1 MEKEELYESIFNL
14 IPEGMFSDAEELGE
28 LIEEEGLEAIYPL
41 IPDGM
46 FEDEEEFLATF
57 GGEKK
62 KDSPSAGPTPSTES
76 PTEQP
81 IETGEEEQFA
91 MDFGSNNQIDFGG
104 TSGQTTPPPIT
115 DPVGT
120 KFGANINAPEKN
132 TWLEEML
139 GKNEVTDFFGD
150 MYRAAAQGIGQGA
163 TIDDARRLF
172 MSGSDTSKEDIEKY
186 ISAVQRMDN
195 YAMSDEMKS
204 FNRIY
209 EANGGGVMGFI
220 LGVGANPTVLG
231 QLFVSSVASMVNKEV
246 AAGAA
251 ALGTAGGITGGVLGN
266 ITGIGAILPEELITV
281 PGGAITGAILGAS
294 ATLETGL
301 AFTEFMKEEV
311 EKAGLEFNAEGVE
324 IILNNEEAL
333 QRIRNKAMA
342 RGIVIG
348 GIDAFTRGA
357 ATAIAGAPIKA
368 AKAANKTVTKGMK
381 ARAALKAAGIEGIG
395 GSTGEAAARGVTGQ
409 EMDVAEIGFEGITGQ
424 ASSVLSVPQAVSGM
438 SLTDIGR
445 NMVGK
450 GKNFFKPP
458 SYGYLTKKGTKMLMS
473 KQDVEAAI
481 DTMTDQE
488 IIDSQ
493 FVIENDTALEQK
505 YQNRRQE
512 ANLNQQTPDNL
523 KGERRKRYIELL
535 QEKSNMENPDT
546 PENKERIKAIDE
558 ELQAIVDEA
567 ETDVGE
573 TIDIEGIERYFS
585 VTQLEAIEALKLDG
599 IENPTDDQ
607 VKNKQK
613 ELLKLAIEAAKRA
626 AKETAGFK
634 NTKELDDEE
643 RRQLAKDQLISEGIL
658 EPTDQQIN
666 ERANAI
672 QESSATQVDVQES
685 TADSQEV
692 GEGDTPGVVA
702 QEGQAQNQIADKPV
716 ETQTQEEVSI
726 NVAPFY
732 EANIESTTEA
742 AGLRKSPEYQ
752 QYKAK
757 LTEIANDMGL
767 EVEVEESVGGYV
779 NQDNGAKIREISNVV
794 KLKNATLEQASQY
807 AAITAALA
815 PEVQQSSIAAEYTTD
830 GAENHNGNEITIKVS
845 DSEGTFQALQEAGID
860 EYTLSETNN
869 LLSLLDIFEFSDADK
884 DAKLAKLLD
893 ILDKKNITY
902 EVSDKKAINSRFIN
916 KESRKQ
922 ILSDGRQSAIQQRQ
936 EGSSLYKK
944 IISAINRDAQS
955 QGISANEYIG
965 KPSQPTTPEVTA
977 DTDRVQKIIDDI
989 VKKTEQREQTRD
1001 DGGKTKKKRRAAKK
1015 QTLLDNTISY
1025 LQNSKLY
1032 QQLDDISRERL
1043 INELNKR
1050 FGFKIKKA
1058 AIPSFVKPKDK
1069 KVVVNER
1076 VALKDQI
1083 KLEAKAA
1090 RESAA
1095 AYKKSLKN
1103 IASLITGFGKKL
1115 GKVSVSKVNAITK
1128 RFASVNLNS
1137 KKSVD
1142 NFLTFVD
1149 NVFTKADYL
1158 TKLKTAKTFAR
1169 RAKKQVGGAKTGALP
1184 VNLKTA
1190 LDTLFSIDIS
1200 LVPEAQLDSYIELAR
1215 EYGSGK
1221 KVLDLRPAEETMPII
1236 LDVLNAV
1243 EENMKGVNEEV
1254 IQTTPDEIDVDAEVS
1269 EIVGFQKEISNSDIN
1284 NISNPRAR
1292 DDARTLRGLTPKQI
1306 LSLARTKKD
1315 GTIDYSNIR
1324 LLNQVLKN
1332 IKNGFAGK
1340 SVTDLVTRL
1349 NAVEATDAISPKIK
1363 NLSFK
1368 KIQTGLTDIYSK
1380 TKSLFTKR
1388 GAIVERIRNLSTF
1401 FVDDV
1406 LGNPNSKLI
1415 YNNTFGKLG
1424 RAYETYKSKVAK
1436 IEAMIEAADQLL
1448 FSDSGRKLISL
1459 SRNAVVKKKYKLR
1472 ILQLQREH
1480 QSNIVDGKPNAK
1492 APSAMEFIDSTIEAI
1507 VEGKILSQ
1515 QDADILNE
1523 LKTEFEVDG
1532 QISLEK
1538 IENSLTAKEKKALA
1552 LYDEANGSLAAEA
1565 EFISANLHGNKI
1577 NLLNN
1582 YTHHAALQNK
1592 DGDSA
1597 TILNKLKRFENLL
1610 STKSGT
1616 IVERTNGPKPISFD
1630 PGYSAIRGAQETYLD
1645 YEMTQ
1650 AMREVDMTIKELEQ
1664 RMKKEG
1670 TKDAL
1675 TGVRALK
1682 KAKDEIVQTIF
1693 KGSFSD
1699 MSSGSIL
1706 NLKIQ
1711 RLGYQAALGSV
1722 PRAVAE
1728 ILANIKMMV
1737 TSPRVALRGFRG
1749 FGKFVGNPKK
1759 VNEAVDAMTALNS
1772 SQTSK
1777 LFDTDALSSKHSQM
1791 VDYGGR
1797 SSRDGAAISRMENL
1811 FGELLKYT
1819 GVKSVANL
1827 TNKVASKIIT
1837 FPDQMMARP
1846 LWFGSWA
1853 TAFEAQVKKETGKTI
1868 KITAK
1873 DMSKIADG
1881 TSEYLSPEF
1890 KKARDIAT
1898 ARADA
1903 KTITL
1908 ATSNNPFDS
1917 IIKNMRRVDD
1927 STRMALYRMANSYMA
1942 RFSLYEYGTA
1952 RHAILAM
1959 FKKGDMSKTQAAA
1972 LLAGVTM
1979 RMSSYMVVY
1988 SMLTSLLDD
1997 ELFDADDYRDD
2008 DLEDVMARQMI
2019 GSVLTLITR
2028 GSLGNLTNIPLSFA
2042 LEYGINEP
2050 LLGDLRDNKDY
2061 DPYFHSIV
2069 FSLINKEDL
2078 SGPPEEAFL
2087 EIMSGPYGPLMR
2099 TLSRIISLSSRAV
2112 LSEKRQT
2119 KKKAEE
2125 ELLERMT
2132 IEVMGNLGLLPFYKD
2147 IRRII
2152 LKKRFAKNPNILT
2165 PAQEKLLREQGL
2177 LYGEDDVLSDDVLEE
2192 DFLESDDILED

>member
-1 MEKEELYESIFNL
+1 MEKEELYESLFTL
-14 IPEGMFSDAEELGE
+14 IPEGMFADADELGE
-28 LIEEEGLEAIYPL
+28 LIEDEGLEAVFPL
-41 IPDGM
+41 IPEGM

-76 PTEQP
+76 PIEQP
-81 IETGEEEQFA
+81 TETGEENIFA
-91 MDFGSNNQIDFGG
+91 VDYGVDSQVDNQVDFGAPVKQ
-104 TSGQTTPPPIT
+104 PPPIT

-120 KFGANINAPEKN
+120 KFGANVDAAEKN

-150 MYRAAAQGIGQGA
+150 IYRAAAQGIGQGA

-172 MSGSDTSKEDIEKY
+172 VSGSDTSEEDVQKY
-186 ISAVQRMDN
+186 IAAVQRMDN

-209 EANGGGVMGFI
+209 EANGGGLMGFI
-220 LGVGANPTVLG
+220 LGVGENPTVLG
-231 QLFVSSVASMVNKEV
+231 QLFVSSVASMINADVL
-246 AAGAA
+246 AGAA
-251 ALGTAGGITGGVLGN
+251 ATGAAGAGVGSLAAGGAASVGGPLGTLLGAVGGAAGGGVS
-266 ITGIGAILPEELITV
+266 
-281 PGGAITGAILGAS
+281 GAILGAS

-311 EKAGLEFNAEGVE
+311 EKAGLKFDAEGVKN
-324 IILNNEEAL
+324 ILANPDAL

-357 ATAIAGAPIKA
+357 ASKLAGAPIKA
-368 AKAANKTVTKGMK
+368 AKAADKAISKGMK
-381 ARAALKAAGIEGIG
+381 ARAALTAAGIEAVG
-395 GSTGEAAARGVTGQ
+395 GSTGEATARAVTGQEQDTAEILFEGVTGQ
-409 EMDVAEIGFEGITGQ
+409 V
-424 ASSVLSVPQAVSGM
+424 SSLLSVPQAVSGM
-438 SLTDIGR
+438 SLTEIGN

-505 YQNRRQE
+505 YENRRQE

-546 PENKERIKAIDE
+546 PENKERLKAIDE
-558 ELQAIVDEA
+558 ELDAIVKEA

-573 TIDIEGIERYFS
+573 TVNLDGIERYFS
-585 VTQLEAIEALKLDG
+585 VTQLEAIQALKEQG
-599 IENPTDDQ
+599 IDNPTDTQ

-613 ELLKLAIEAAKRA
+613 ELLKLAVEAAKRA
-626 AKETAGFK
+626 AKETVGFK
-634 NTKELDDEE
+634 NTKELEDE
-643 RRQLAKDQLISEGIL
+643 AKDQLISEGIL
-658 EPTDQQIN
+658 EPTDQQIK

-672 QESSATQVDVQES
+672 QESSTTQVDVQES
-685 TADSQEV
+685 TPDSPEV
-692 GEGDTPGVVA
+692 GEGDAPGVVTPESQT
-702 QEGQAQNQIADKPV
+702 QEQVADQPI
-716 ETQTQEEVSI
+716 ETQTQEEISVNI
-726 NVAPFY
+726 APFY
-732 EANIESTTEA
+732 ETSIESTNEA
-742 AGLRKSPEYQ
+742 AGLRKSPQYE
-752 QYKAK
+752 QYKQGIQDTANE
-757 LTEIANDMGL
+757 LGIEIEIDEG
-767 EVEVEESVGGYV
+767 VGGYV
-779 NQDNGAKIREISNVV
+779 NDAGTKIREISNVV
-794 KLKNATLEQASQY
+794 RLKKATLQQAAEFASML
-807 AAITAALA
+807 AALS
-815 PEVQQSSIAAEYTTD
+815 PEVQESSIAAEYVADDSPGVTGQEYTL
-830 GAENHNGNEITIKVS
+830 EVS
-845 DSEGTFQALQEAGID
+845 DAEGTFQALKEVGID
-860 EYTLSETNN
+860 EYTLNESNN
-869 LLSLLDIFEFSDADK
+869 LLTLFKFNDATEVDVLNKLQALK
-884 DAKLAKLLD
+884 DNL
-893 ILDKKNITY
+893 
-902 EVSDKKAINSRFIN
+902 
-916 KESRKQ
+916 
-922 ILSDGRQSAIQQRQ
+922 DGRNIQHTAKTRESIKSEYITVEERKSFLTTLRRNLINQGK
-936 EGSSLYKK
+936 EGTNLYKK
-944 IISAINRDAQS
+944 VISAINRDAVN
-955 QGISANEYIG
+955 QGISPNEYIG
-965 KPSQPTTPEVTA
+965 SPTAPEVTA
-977 DTDRVQKIIDDI
+977 DPNRVQSIINDI
-989 VKKTEQREQTRD
+989 IKKTKGRKVGESTSP
-1001 DGGKTKKKRRAAKK
+1001 KKI
-1015 QTLLDNTISY
+1015 LDNTLKY

-1032 QQLDDISRERL
+1032 QQLNDTERNQL
-1043 INELNKR
+1043 VRELNEKL
-1050 FGFKIKKA
+1050 GIKIKKA
-1058 AIPSFVKPKDK
+1058 PSVKKVLGKPKDK

-1083 KLEAKAA
+1083 RKEAKAA

-1103 IASLITGFGKKL
+1103 IAAQITGFGKKL
-1115 GKVSVSKVNAITK
+1115 GKISTSKVNAITK
-1128 RFASVNLNS
+1128 RFANVNLNS

-1158 TKLKTAKTFAR
+1158 TKLKTARTFAR
-1169 RAKKQVGGAKTGALP
+1169 KAKKQVGGAKTGALP
-1184 VNLKTA
+1184 VDLKTA
-1190 LDTLFSIDIS
+1190 LETLFSVDIS

-1243 EENMKGVNEEV
+1243 EENMNGLNQEV
-1254 IQTTPDEIDVDAEVS
+1254 IESTPAEIDVDAEVS
-1269 EIVGFQKEISNSDIN
+1269 EIVGLQKEISNAEVN
-1284 NISNPRAR
+1284 NIANPRAR
-1292 DDARTLRGLTPKQI
+1292 EDARTLRGLTPKQI
-1306 LSLARTKKD
+1306 FSLARKKKD

-1349 NAVEATDAISPKIK
+1349 NAVEAADAINPKIK
-1363 NLSFK
+1363 KLSFK

-1380 TKSLFTKR
+1380 TKSLFFKR
-1388 GAIVERIRNLSTF
+1388 GAVTERIRNLSTF

-1406 LGNPNSKLI
+1406 LGNFNSKLI
-1415 YNNTFGKLG
+1415 YNNTFGKLA

-1436 IEAMIEAADQLL
+1436 IEAMIDAADQVL

-1480 QSNIVDGKPNAK
+1480 ESNMVDGKPNPK
-1492 APSAMEFIDSTIEAI
+1492 APSAIDFINSTIEAI
-1507 VEGKILSQ
+1507 VDGKILSQ
-1515 QDADILNE
+1515 IDADILNE

-1538 IENSLTAKEKKALA
+1538 VENSLTAKEKKALA

-1582 YTHHAALQNK
+1582 YTHHAVLQSK
-1592 DGDSA
+1592 DGSSE
-1597 TILNKLKRFENLL
+1597 TVLQKLKRFQNVLD
-1610 STKSGT
+1610 TKSGT
-1616 IVERTNGPKPISFD
+1616 VVERTNGAKPISFD
-1630 PGYSAIRGAQETYLD
+1630 PGYSAIRGAQETFLD
-1645 YEMTQ
+1645 FEMTQ
-1650 AMREVDMTIKELEQ
+1650 PMREVDMTINELEGQ
-1664 RMKKEG
+1664 MKEEG

-1675 TGVRALK
+1675 KGVRALK

-1699 MSSGSIL
+1699 MTGGGIL
-1706 NLKIQ
+1706 NLKVQ
-1711 RLGYQAALGSV
+1711 RLGYQAALASI

-1728 ILANIKMMV
+1728 VMANLFVMV
-1737 TSPRVALRGFRG
+1737 TSPKIALRGFSR
-1749 FGKFVGNPKK
+1749 FGKFVANPKK
-1759 VNEAVDAMTALNS
+1759 VNDAVDAMTALNS

-1777 LFDTDALSSKHSQM
+1777 MFDTDALSSKHSQM

-1797 SSRDGAAISRMENL
+1797 SSRDGAAVSRMENL

-1819 GVKSVANL
+1819 GVKSVAKL
-1827 TNKVASKIIT
+1827 TDKVASKIIT

-1868 KITAK
+1868 KITSQ
-1873 DMSKIADG
+1873 DFSKIADG
-1881 TSEYLSPEF
+1881 TSQYLSPEY

-1927 STRMALYRMANSYMA
+1927 STRMSLYRMANSYMA

-1952 RHAILAM
+1952 RNAILAM
-1959 FKKGDMSKTQAAA
+1959 FKKGDMDKTQAAA

-1979 RMSSYMVVY
+1979 RMSAYMVVY
-1988 SMLTSLLDD
+1988 STLTSLLDD
-1997 ELFDADDYRDD
+1997 ELFDAEDYRDD
-2008 DLEDVMARQMI
+2008 DVEDVMARQMI

-2028 GSLGNLTNIPLSFA
+2028 GSLGNLPNIPLSFA

-2050 LLGDLRDNKDY
+2050 ALGDLRDNKEY

-2078 SGPPEEAFL
+2078 SGPPEEVFM
-2087 EIMSGPYGPLMR
+2087 EIMAGPYGPLMR
-2099 TLSRIISLSSRAV
+2099 TLSRIVTLSSRAV
-2112 LSEKRQT
+2112 TSKQMQTRKR
-2119 KKKAEE
+2119 AEE
-2125 ELLERMT
+2125 ELTERMT
-2132 IEVMGNLGLLPFYKD
+2132 IEIMGNLGLLPFYKD
-2147 IRRII
+2147 IRRIM
-2152 LKKRFAKNPNILT
+2152 LKDRFAKNPNILT
-2165 PAQEKLLREQGL
+2165 PAQEKLMREQGL
-2177 LYGEDDVLSDDVLEE
+2177 LFGEDDVLSDDVLEG
-2192 DFLESDDILED
+2192 DTMESDDILED

>member
-1 MEKEELYESIFNL
+1 MEKEELYESLFTL
-14 IPEGMFSDAEELGE
+14 IPEGMFADADELGE
-28 LIEEEGLEAIYPL
+28 LIEDEGLEAIYPL
-41 IPDGM
+41 IPEGM

-76 PTEQP
+76 PIEQP
-81 IETGEEEQFA
+81 TETGEKNIFA
-91 MDFGSNNQIDFGG
+91 VDYGVGTQVDNQIDFGAPV
-104 TSGQTTPPPIT
+104 QQPPPIT

-120 KFGANINAPEKN
+120 KFGANVDAAEKN

-150 MYRAAAQGIGQGA
+150 IYRAGAQGIGQGA

-172 MSGSDTSKEDIEKY
+172 VSGSETSDEDVQKY
-186 ISAVQRMDN
+186 IAAVQRMDN
-195 YAMSDEMKS
+195 YSMSDEMKS

-209 EANGGGVMGFI
+209 ESNGGGIWGFMS
-220 LGVGANPTVLG
+220 GVAQNPTVLG
-231 QLFVSSVASMVNKEV
+231 QLFVSSVVSMINPDVIAGA

-251 ALGTAGGITGGVLGN
+251 TGAGIAAGAGALAGTGIVPGLGTAVGAVGGTIGGGIS
-266 ITGIGAILPEELITV
+266 
-281 PGGAITGAILGAS
+281 GAILGAS
-294 ATLETGL
+294 ASLETGL

-311 EKAGLEFNAEGVE
+311 EKAGLKFDAEGVRT
-324 IILNNEEAL
+324 ILSKDDAL

-342 RGIVIG
+342 RGLVIG
-348 GIDAFTRGA
+348 TIDAFTRGL
-357 ATAIAGAPIKA
+357 AGQVGGKSVKA
-368 AKAANKTVTKGMK
+368 AKAADKVVTKGMK
-381 ARAALKAAGIEGIG
+381 ARAGLKAAGIEAIG
-395 GSTGEAAARGVTGQ
+395 GSTGEAAARGVTRQ
-409 EMDVAEIGFEGITGQ
+409 EQDIAEILFEGVTGQ

-438 SLTDIGR
+438 SLTEIGN

-458 SYGYLTKKGTKMLMS
+458 SYGYLTKKGNKMLMS
-473 KQDVEAAI
+473 KQDVENAI

-505 YQNRRQE
+505 YENRRQE

-546 PENKERIKAIDE
+546 PENKERLKAIDE
-558 ELQAIVDEA
+558 ELDAIVKEA
-567 ETDVGE
+567 ETDIGE
-573 TIDIEGIERYFS
+573 TIDLDGIERYFS
-585 VTQLEAIEALKLDG
+585 VTQLEAIQALKEQG
-599 IENPTDDQ
+599 IDNPTDTQ

-613 ELLKLAIEAAKRA
+613 ELLKLAVEAAKKA

-634 NTKELDDEE
+634 NTKELEDE
-643 RRQLAKDQLISEGIL
+643 AKDQLISEGIL
-658 EPTDQQIN
+658 EPTDQQIK

-685 TADSQEV
+685 TPDSPEV
-692 GEGDTPGVVA
+692 GEGDAPGVVTPESQT
-702 QEGQAQNQIADKPV
+702 QEQVADKPI
-716 ETQTQEEVSI
+716 ETQTQEEISVNI
-726 NVAPFY
+726 APFY
-732 EANIESTTEA
+732 ETSIESTNEA
-742 AGLRKSPEYQ
+742 AGLRKSPQYE
-752 QYKAK
+752 QYKQGIQDTANE
-757 LTEIANDMGL
+757 LGIEIEIDEG
-767 EVEVEESVGGYV
+767 VGGYV
-779 NQDNGAKIREISNVV
+779 NDAGTKIREISNVV
-794 KLKNATLEQASQY
+794 KLKNATLQQAAEFASML
-807 AAITAALA
+807 AALS
-815 PEVQQSSIAAEYTTD
+815 PEVQESSIAAEYVADDSPGVTGQEYTL
-830 GAENHNGNEITIKVS
+830 EVS
-845 DSEGTFQALQEAGID
+845 DAEGTFQALKEVGID
-860 EYTLSETNN
+860 EYTLNESNN
-869 LLSLLDIFEFSDADK
+869 LLTLFKFNDATEVDVLN
-884 DAKLAKLLD
+884 KL
-893 ILDKKNITY
+893 
-902 EVSDKKAINSRFIN
+902 
-916 KESRKQ
+916 KQ
-922 ILSDGRQSAIQQRQ
+922 LKQNLDGRNIQYTAKTRESIKSEYITVEERKSFLTTLRRNLINQGK
-936 EGSSLYKK
+936 EGTNLYKK
-944 IISAINRDAQS
+944 VISAINRDAEN
-955 QGISANEYIG
+955 QGISPNEYIG
-965 KPSQPTTPEVTA
+965 SPTAPEVTA
-977 DTDRVQKIIDDI
+977 DPNRVQSIINDI
-989 VKKTEQREQTRD
+989 IKKTKGRKVGESTSP
-1001 DGGKTKKKRRAAKK
+1001 KKI
-1015 QTLLDNTISY
+1015 LDNTLKY

-1032 QQLDDISRERL
+1032 QQLNDTERNQL
-1043 INELNKR
+1043 VRELNEKL
-1050 FGFKIKKA
+1050 GIKIKKA
-1058 AIPSFVKPKDK
+1058 PSVKKILGQPKDK

-1083 KLEAKAA
+1083 RKEAKAA

-1103 IASLITGFGKKL
+1103 IAAQITGFGKKL
-1115 GKVSVSKVNAITK
+1115 GKISTSKVNAITK

-1158 TKLKTAKTFAR
+1158 TKLKTARTFAR
-1169 RAKKQVGGAKTGALP
+1169 KAKKQVGGAKTGALP
-1184 VNLKTA
+1184 VDLKTA
-1190 LDTLFSIDIS
+1190 LETLFSVDIS

-1243 EENMKGVNEEV
+1243 EENMNGLNKEV
-1254 IQTTPDEIDVDAEVS
+1254 IESTPAEIDVDAEVS
-1269 EIVGFQKEISNSDIN
+1269 EIVGLQKEISNAEVN
-1284 NISNPRAR
+1284 NIANPRAR
-1292 DDARTLRGLTPKQI
+1292 EDARTLRGLTPKQI
-1306 LSLARTKKD
+1306 FSLARKKKD

-1349 NAVEATDAISPKIK
+1349 NAVEAADAINPKINK
-1363 NLSFK
+1363 LSFK
-1368 KIQTGLTDIYSK
+1368 RIQTGLTDIYSK

-1388 GAIVERIRNLSTF
+1388 GSVTERIRNLSTF

-1406 LGNPNSKLI
+1406 LGNFNSKLI
-1415 YNNTFGKLG
+1415 YNNTFGKLA

-1436 IEAMIEAADQLL
+1436 IEAMIEAADQVL

-1480 QSNIVDGKPNAK
+1480 QSNMVDGKPNPK
-1492 APSAMEFIDSTIEAI
+1492 APSAIDFINSTIEAI
-1507 VEGKILSQ
+1507 VDGKILSQ
-1515 QDADILNE
+1515 IDADILNE
-1523 LKTEFEVDG
+1523 LKAEFEVDG

-1538 IENSLTAKEKKALA
+1538 VENSLTAKEKKALA

-1582 YTHHAALQNK
+1582 YTHHAVLQSK
-1592 DGDSA
+1592 DGSSE
-1597 TILNKLKRFENLL
+1597 TVLQKLKRFQNVLD
-1610 STKSGT
+1610 TKSGT
-1616 IVERTNGPKPISFD
+1616 VVERTNGAKPISFD
-1630 PGYSAIRGAQETYLD
+1630 PGYSAIRGAQETFLD
-1645 YEMTQ
+1645 FEMTQ
-1650 AMREVDMTIKELEQ
+1650 PMREVDMTINELEGQ
-1664 RMKKEG
+1664 MKEEG

-1675 TGVRALK
+1675 RGVRALK

-1699 MSSGSIL
+1699 MTGGGIL
-1706 NLKIQ
+1706 NLKVQ
-1711 RLGYQAALGSV
+1711 RLGYQAALASI

-1728 ILANIKMMV
+1728 VMANLFVMA
-1737 TSPRVALRGFRG
+1737 TSPKIALRGFGR
-1749 FGKFVGNPKK
+1749 FGKFVANPKK
-1759 VNEAVDAMTALNS
+1759 VNDAVDAMTALNS

-1777 LFDTDALSSKHSQM
+1777 MFDTDALSSKHSQM

-1797 SSRDGAAISRMENL
+1797 SSRDGAAVSRMENL

-1819 GVKSVANL
+1819 GVKSVAKL
-1827 TNKVASKIIT
+1827 TDKVASKIIT

-1868 KITAK
+1868 KITSQ
-1873 DMSKIADG
+1873 DFSKIADG
-1881 TSEYLSPEF
+1881 TSQYLTPEY

-1927 STRMALYRMANSYMA
+1927 STRMSLYRMANSYMA

-1952 RHAILAM
+1952 RNAILAM
-1959 FKKGDMSKTQAAA
+1959 FKKGDMDKTQAAA

-1979 RMSSYMVVY
+1979 RMSAYMVVY
-1988 SMLTSLLDD
+1988 STLTSLLDD
-1997 ELFDADDYRDD
+1997 ELFDAEDYRDD

-2028 GSLGNLTNIPLSFA
+2028 GSLGNLPNIPLSFA

-2050 LLGDLRDNKDY
+2050 ALGDLRDNKEY

-2078 SGPPEEAFL
+2078 SGPPEEVFM
-2087 EIMSGPYGPLMR
+2087 EIMAGPYGPLMR
-2099 TLSRIISLSSRAV
+2099 TLSRIVTLSSRAV
-2112 LSEKRQT
+2112 TSKKRET
-2119 KKKAEE
+2119 RKRAED

-2147 IRRII
+2147 IRRIM
-2152 LKKRFAKNPNILT
+2152 LKDRFAKNPNILT

-2177 LYGEDDVLSDDVLEE
+2177 LYGEDDDVLSDDVLEG
-2192 DFLESDDILED
+2192 DTIESDDILED

>member
-1 MEKEELYESIFNL
+1 MEKEELYESLFTL
-14 IPEGMFSDAEELGE
+14 IPEGMFADADELGE
-28 LIEEEGLEAIYPL
+28 LIEDEGLEAVFPL
-41 IPDGM
+41 IPEGM

-62 KDSPSAGPTPSTES
+62 KDSPSGGPTPSTES
-76 PTEQP
+76 PIEQP
-81 IETGEEEQFA
+81 TETGEENIFA
-91 MDFGSNNQIDFGG
+91 VDYGVDSQVDNQVDFGAPVKQ
-104 TSGQTTPPPIT
+104 PPPIT

-120 KFGANINAPEKN
+120 KFGANVDAAEKN

-150 MYRAAAQGIGQGA
+150 IYRAAAQGIGQGA

-172 MSGSDTSKEDIEKY
+172 VSGSDTSEEDVQKY
-186 ISAVQRMDN
+186 IAAVQRMDN

-209 EANGGGVMGFI
+209 EANGGGLMGFI
-220 LGVGANPTVLG
+220 LGVGENPTVLG
-231 QLFVSSVASMVNKEV
+231 QLFVSSVASMINADVL
-246 AAGAA
+246 AGAA
-251 ALGTAGGITGGVLGN
+251 ATGAAGAGVGSLAAGGAASVGGPLGTLLGAVGGAAGGGVS
-266 ITGIGAILPEELITV
+266 
-281 PGGAITGAILGAS
+281 GAILGAS

-311 EKAGLEFNAEGVE
+311 EKAGLKFDAEGVKN
-324 IILNNEEAL
+324 ILANPDAL

-357 ATAIAGAPIKA
+357 ASKLAGAPIKA
-368 AKAANKTVTKGMK
+368 AKAADKAISKGMK
-381 ARAALKAAGIEGIG
+381 ARAALTAAGIEAVG
-395 GSTGEAAARGVTGQ
+395 GSTGEATARAVTGQEQDTAEILFEGVTGQ
-409 EMDVAEIGFEGITGQ
+409 V
-424 ASSVLSVPQAVSGM
+424 SSLLSVPQAVSGM
-438 SLTDIGR
+438 SLTEIGN

-505 YQNRRQE
+505 YENRRQE

-546 PENKERIKAIDE
+546 PENKERLKAIDE
-558 ELQAIVDEA
+558 ELDAIVKEA

-573 TIDIEGIERYFS
+573 TVNLDGIERYFS
-585 VTQLEAIEALKLDG
+585 VTQLEAIQALKEQG
-599 IENPTDDQ
+599 IDNPTDTQ

-613 ELLKLAIEAAKRA
+613 ELLKLAVEAAKRA
-626 AKETAGFK
+626 AKETVGFK
-634 NTKELDDEE
+634 NTKELEDE
-643 RRQLAKDQLISEGIL
+643 AKDQLISEGIL
-658 EPTDQQIN
+658 EPTDQQIK

-672 QESSATQVDVQES
+672 QESSTTQVDVQES
-685 TADSQEV
+685 TPDSPEV
-692 GEGDTPGVVA
+692 GEGDAPGVVTPESQT
-702 QEGQAQNQIADKPV
+702 QEQVADKPI
-716 ETQTQEEVSI
+716 ETQTQEEISVNI
-726 NVAPFY
+726 APFY
-732 EANIESTTEA
+732 ETSIESTNEA
-742 AGLRKSPEYQ
+742 AGLRKSPQYE
-752 QYKAK
+752 QYKQGIQDTANE
-757 LTEIANDMGL
+757 LGIEIEIDEG
-767 EVEVEESVGGYV
+767 VGGYV
-779 NQDNGAKIREISNVV
+779 NDAGTKIREISNVV
-794 KLKNATLEQASQY
+794 RLKKATLQQAAEFASML
-807 AAITAALA
+807 AALS
-815 PEVQQSSIAAEYTTD
+815 PEVQESSIAAEYVADDSPGVTGQEYTL
-830 GAENHNGNEITIKVS
+830 EVS
-845 DSEGTFQALQEAGID
+845 DAEGTFQALKEVGID
-860 EYTLSETNN
+860 EYTLNESNN
-869 LLSLLDIFEFSDADK
+869 LLTLFKFNDATEVDVLNKLQALK
-884 DAKLAKLLD
+884 DNL
-893 ILDKKNITY
+893 
-902 EVSDKKAINSRFIN
+902 
-916 KESRKQ
+916 
-922 ILSDGRQSAIQQRQ
+922 DGRNIQHTAKTRESIKSEYITVEERKSFLTTLRRNLINQGK
-936 EGSSLYKK
+936 EGTNLYKK
-944 IISAINRDAQS
+944 VISAINRDAEN
-955 QGISANEYIG
+955 QGISPNEYIG
-965 KPSQPTTPEVTA
+965 SPTAPEVTA
-977 DTDRVQKIIDDI
+977 DPNRVQSIINDI
-989 VKKTEQREQTRD
+989 IKKTKGRKVGESTSP
-1001 DGGKTKKKRRAAKK
+1001 KKI
-1015 QTLLDNTISY
+1015 LDNTLKY

-1032 QQLDDISRERL
+1032 QQLNDTERNQL
-1043 INELNKR
+1043 VRELNEKL
-1050 FGFKIKKA
+1050 GIKIKKA
-1058 AIPSFVKPKDK
+1058 PSVKKVLGKPKDK

-1083 KLEAKAA
+1083 RKEAKAA

-1103 IASLITGFGKKL
+1103 IAAQITGFGKKL
-1115 GKVSVSKVNAITK
+1115 GKISTSKVNAITK
-1128 RFASVNLNS
+1128 RFANVNLNS

-1158 TKLKTAKTFAR
+1158 TKLKTARTFAR
-1169 RAKKQVGGAKTGALP
+1169 KAKKQVGGAKTGALP
-1184 VNLKTA
+1184 VDLKTA
-1190 LDTLFSIDIS
+1190 LETLFSVDIS

-1243 EENMKGVNEEV
+1243 EENMNGLNQEV
-1254 IQTTPDEIDVDAEVS
+1254 IESTPAEIDVDAEVS
-1269 EIVGFQKEISNSDIN
+1269 EIVGLQKEISNAEVN
-1284 NISNPRAR
+1284 NIANPRAR
-1292 DDARTLRGLTPKQI
+1292 EDARTLRGLTPKQI
-1306 LSLARTKKD
+1306 FSLARKKKD

-1349 NAVEATDAISPKIK
+1349 NAVEAADAINPKIK
-1363 NLSFK
+1363 KLSFK

-1380 TKSLFTKR
+1380 TKSLFFKR
-1388 GAIVERIRNLSTF
+1388 GAVTERIRNLSTF

-1406 LGNPNSKLI
+1406 LGNFNSKLI
-1415 YNNTFGKLG
+1415 YNNTFGKLA

-1436 IEAMIEAADQLL
+1436 IEAMIDAADQVL

-1480 QSNIVDGKPNAK
+1480 ESNMVDGKPNPK
-1492 APSAMEFIDSTIEAI
+1492 APSAIDFINSTIEAI
-1507 VEGKILSQ
+1507 VDGKILSQ
-1515 QDADILNE
+1515 IDADILNE

-1538 IENSLTAKEKKALA
+1538 VENSLTAKEKKALA

-1582 YTHHAALQNK
+1582 YTHHAVLQSK
-1592 DGDSA
+1592 DGSSE
-1597 TILNKLKRFENLL
+1597 TVLQKLKRFQNVLD
-1610 STKSGT
+1610 TKSGT
-1616 IVERTNGPKPISFD
+1616 VVERTNGAKPISFD
-1630 PGYSAIRGAQETYLD
+1630 PGYSAIRGAQETFLD
-1645 YEMTQ
+1645 FEMTQ
-1650 AMREVDMTIKELEQ
+1650 PMREVDMTINELEGQ
-1664 RMKKEG
+1664 MKEEG

-1675 TGVRALK
+1675 KGVRALK

-1699 MSSGSIL
+1699 MTGGGIL
-1706 NLKIQ
+1706 NLKVQ
-1711 RLGYQAALGSV
+1711 RLGYQAALASI

-1728 ILANIKMMV
+1728 VMANLFVMV
-1737 TSPRVALRGFRG
+1737 TSPKIALRGFSR
-1749 FGKFVGNPKK
+1749 FGKFVANPKK
-1759 VNEAVDAMTALNS
+1759 VNDAVDAMTALNS

-1777 LFDTDALSSKHSQM
+1777 MFDTDALSSKHSQM

-1797 SSRDGAAISRMENL
+1797 SSRDGAAVSRMENL

-1819 GVKSVANL
+1819 GVKSVAKL
-1827 TNKVASKIIT
+1827 TDKVASKIIT

-1868 KITAK
+1868 KITSQ
-1873 DMSKIADG
+1873 DFSKIADG
-1881 TSEYLSPEF
+1881 TSQYLSPEY

-1927 STRMALYRMANSYMA
+1927 STRMSLYRMANSYMA

-1952 RHAILAM
+1952 RNAILAM
-1959 FKKGDMSKTQAAA
+1959 FKKGDMDKTQAAA

-1979 RMSSYMVVY
+1979 RMSAYMVVY
-1988 SMLTSLLDD
+1988 STLTSLLDD
-1997 ELFDADDYRDD
+1997 ELFDAEDYRDD
-2008 DLEDVMARQMI
+2008 DVEDVMARQMI

-2028 GSLGNLTNIPLSFA
+2028 GSLGNLPNIPLSFA

-2050 LLGDLRDNKDY
+2050 ALGDLRDNKEY

-2078 SGPPEEAFL
+2078 SGPPEEVFM
-2087 EIMSGPYGPLMR
+2087 EIMAGPYGPLMR
-2099 TLSRIISLSSRAV
+2099 TLSRIVTLSSRAV
-2112 LSEKRQT
+2112 TSKQMQTRKR
-2119 KKKAEE
+2119 AEE
-2125 ELLERMT
+2125 ELTERMT
-2132 IEVMGNLGLLPFYKD
+2132 IEIMGNLGLLPFYKD
-2147 IRRII
+2147 IRRIM
-2152 LKKRFAKNPNILT
+2152 LKDRFAKNPNILT
-2165 PAQEKLLREQGL
+2165 PAQEKLMREQGL
-2177 LYGEDDVLSDDVLEE
+2177 LFGEDDVLSDDVLEG
-2192 DFLESDDILED
+2192 DTMESDDILED

>member
-1 MEKEELYESIFNL
+1 MEKEELYESLFTL
-14 IPEGMFSDAEELGE
+14 IPEGMFADADELGE
-28 LIEEEGLEAIYPL
+28 LIEDEGLEAVFPL
-41 IPDGM
+41 IPEGM

-76 PTEQP
+76 PIEQP
-81 IETGEEEQFA
+81 TETGEENIFA
-91 MDFGSNNQIDFGG
+91 VDYGVDSQVDNQVDFGAPVKQ
-104 TSGQTTPPPIT
+104 PPPIT

-120 KFGANINAPEKN
+120 KFGANVDAAEKN

-150 MYRAAAQGIGQGA
+150 IYRAAAQGIGQGA

-172 MSGSDTSKEDIEKY
+172 VSGSDTSEEDVQKY
-186 ISAVQRMDN
+186 IAAVQRMDN

-209 EANGGGVMGFI
+209 EANGGGLMGFI
-220 LGVGANPTVLG
+220 LGVGENPTVLG
-231 QLFVSSVASMVNKEV
+231 QLFVSSVASMINADVL
-246 AAGAA
+246 AGAA
-251 ALGTAGGITGGVLGN
+251 ATGAAGAGVGSLAAGGAASVGGPLGTLLGAVGGAAGGGVS
-266 ITGIGAILPEELITV
+266 
-281 PGGAITGAILGAS
+281 GAILGAS

-311 EKAGLEFNAEGVE
+311 EKAGLKFDAEGVKN
-324 IILNNEEAL
+324 ILANPDAL

-357 ATAIAGAPIKA
+357 ASKLAGAPIKA
-368 AKAANKTVTKGMK
+368 AKAADKAISKGMK
-381 ARAALKAAGIEGIG
+381 ARAALTAAGIEAVG
-395 GSTGEAAARGVTGQ
+395 GSTGEATARAVTGQEEDTAEILFEGVTGQ
-409 EMDVAEIGFEGITGQ
+409 V
-424 ASSVLSVPQAVSGM
+424 SSLLSVPQAVSGM
-438 SLTDIGR
+438 SLTEIGN

-481 DTMTDQE
+481 DTMTAQE

-505 YQNRRQE
+505 YENRRQE

-546 PENKERIKAIDE
+546 PENKERLKAIDE
-558 ELQAIVDEA
+558 ELDAIVKEA

-573 TIDIEGIERYFS
+573 TVNLDGIERYFS
-585 VTQLEAIEALKLDG
+585 VTQLEAIQALKEQG
-599 IENPTDDQ
+599 IDNPTDTQ

-613 ELLKLAIEAAKRA
+613 ELLKLAVEAAKRA
-626 AKETAGFK
+626 AKETVGFK
-634 NTKELDDEE
+634 NTKELEDE
-643 RRQLAKDQLISEGIL
+643 AKDQLISEGIL
-658 EPTDQQIN
+658 EPTDQQIK

-672 QESSATQVDVQES
+672 QESSTTQVDVQES
-685 TADSQEV
+685 TPDSPEV
-692 GEGDTPGVVA
+692 GEGDAPGVVTPESQT
-702 QEGQAQNQIADKPV
+702 QEQVADQPI
-716 ETQTQEEVSI
+716 ETQTQEEISVNI
-726 NVAPFY
+726 APFY
-732 EANIESTTEA
+732 ETSIESTNEA
-742 AGLRKSPEYQ
+742 AGLRKSPQYE
-752 QYKAK
+752 QYKQGIQDTANE
-757 LTEIANDMGL
+757 LGIEIEIDEG
-767 EVEVEESVGGYV
+767 VGGYV
-779 NQDNGAKIREISNVV
+779 NDAGTKIREISNVV
-794 KLKNATLEQASQY
+794 RLKKATLQQAAEFASML
-807 AAITAALA
+807 AALS
-815 PEVQQSSIAAEYTTD
+815 PEVQESSIAAEYVADDSPGVTGQEYTL
-830 GAENHNGNEITIKVS
+830 EVS
-845 DSEGTFQALQEAGID
+845 DAEGTFQALKEVGID
-860 EYTLSETNN
+860 EYTLNESNN
-869 LLSLLDIFEFSDADK
+869 LLTLFKFNDATEVDVLNKLQALK
-884 DAKLAKLLD
+884 DNL
-893 ILDKKNITY
+893 
-902 EVSDKKAINSRFIN
+902 
-916 KESRKQ
+916 
-922 ILSDGRQSAIQQRQ
+922 DGRNIQHTAKTRESIKSEYITVEERKSFLTTLRRNLINQGK
-936 EGSSLYKK
+936 EGTNLYKK
-944 IISAINRDAQS
+944 VISAINRDAEN
-955 QGISANEYIG
+955 QGISPNEYIG
-965 KPSQPTTPEVTA
+965 SPTAPEVTA
-977 DTDRVQKIIDDI
+977 DPNRVQSIINDI
-989 VKKTEQREQTRD
+989 IKKTKGRKVGESTSP
-1001 DGGKTKKKRRAAKK
+1001 KKI
-1015 QTLLDNTISY
+1015 LDNTLKY

-1032 QQLDDISRERL
+1032 QQLNDTERNQL
-1043 INELNKR
+1043 VRELNEKL
-1050 FGFKIKKA
+1050 GIKIKKA
-1058 AIPSFVKPKDK
+1058 PSVKKVLGKPKDK

-1083 KLEAKAA
+1083 RKEAKAA

-1103 IASLITGFGKKL
+1103 IAAQITGFGKKL
-1115 GKVSVSKVNAITK
+1115 GKISTSKVNAITK
-1128 RFASVNLNS
+1128 RFANVNLNS

-1158 TKLKTAKTFAR
+1158 TKLKTARTFAR
-1169 RAKKQVGGAKTGALP
+1169 KAKKQVGGAKTGALP
-1184 VNLKTA
+1184 VDLKTA
-1190 LDTLFSIDIS
+1190 LETLFSVDIS

-1243 EENMKGVNEEV
+1243 EENMNGLNQEV
-1254 IQTTPDEIDVDAEVS
+1254 IESTPAEIDVDAEVS
-1269 EIVGFQKEISNSDIN
+1269 EIVGLQKEISNAEVN
-1284 NISNPRAR
+1284 NIANPRAR
-1292 DDARTLRGLTPKQI
+1292 EDARTLRGLTPKQI
-1306 LSLARTKKD
+1306 FSLARKKKD

-1349 NAVEATDAISPKIK
+1349 NAVEAADAINPKIK
-1363 NLSFK
+1363 KLSFK

-1380 TKSLFTKR
+1380 TKSLFFKR
-1388 GAIVERIRNLSTF
+1388 GAVTERIRNLSTF

-1406 LGNPNSKLI
+1406 LGNFNSKLI
-1415 YNNTFGKLG
+1415 YNNTFGKLA

-1436 IEAMIEAADQLL
+1436 IEAMIDAADQVL

-1480 QSNIVDGKPNAK
+1480 ESNMVDGKPNPK
-1492 APSAMEFIDSTIEAI
+1492 APSAIDFINSTIEAI
-1507 VEGKILSQ
+1507 VDGKILSQ
-1515 QDADILNE
+1515 IDADILNE

-1538 IENSLTAKEKKALA
+1538 VENSLTAKEKKALA

-1582 YTHHAALQNK
+1582 YTHHAVLQSK
-1592 DGDSA
+1592 DGSSE
-1597 TILNKLKRFENLL
+1597 TVLQKLKRFQNVLD
-1610 STKSGT
+1610 TKSGT
-1616 IVERTNGPKPISFD
+1616 VVERTNGAKPISFD
-1630 PGYSAIRGAQETYLD
+1630 PGYSAIRGAQETFLD
-1645 YEMTQ
+1645 FEMTQ
-1650 AMREVDMTIKELEQ
+1650 PMREVDMTINELEGQ
-1664 RMKKEG
+1664 MKEEG

-1675 TGVRALK
+1675 KGVRALK

-1699 MSSGSIL
+1699 MTGGGIL
-1706 NLKIQ
+1706 NLKVQ
-1711 RLGYQAALGSV
+1711 RLGYQAALASI

-1728 ILANIKMMV
+1728 VMANLFVMV
-1737 TSPRVALRGFRG
+1737 TSPKIALRGFSR
-1749 FGKFVGNPKK
+1749 FGKFVANPKK
-1759 VNEAVDAMTALNS
+1759 VNDAVDAMTALNS

-1777 LFDTDALSSKHSQM
+1777 MFDTDALSSKHSQM

-1797 SSRDGAAISRMENL
+1797 SSRDGAAVSRMENL

-1819 GVKSVANL
+1819 GVKSVAKL
-1827 TNKVASKIIT
+1827 TDKVASKIIT

-1868 KITAK
+1868 KITSQ
-1873 DMSKIADG
+1873 DFSKIADG
-1881 TSEYLSPEF
+1881 TSQYLSPEY

-1927 STRMALYRMANSYMA
+1927 STRMSLYRMANSYMA

-1952 RHAILAM
+1952 RNAILAM
-1959 FKKGDMSKTQAAA
+1959 FKKGDMDKTQAAA

-1979 RMSSYMVVY
+1979 RMSAYMVVY
-1988 SMLTSLLDD
+1988 STLTSLLDD
-1997 ELFDADDYRDD
+1997 ELFDAEDYRDD
-2008 DLEDVMARQMI
+2008 DVEDVMARQMI

-2028 GSLGNLTNIPLSFA
+2028 GSLGNLPNIPLSFA

-2050 LLGDLRDNKDY
+2050 ALGDLRDNKEY

-2078 SGPPEEAFL
+2078 SGPPEEVFM
-2087 EIMSGPYGPLMR
+2087 EIMAGPYGPLMR
-2099 TLSRIISLSSRAV
+2099 TLSRIVTLSSRAV
-2112 LSEKRQT
+2112 TSKQMQTRKR
-2119 KKKAEE
+2119 AEE
-2125 ELLERMT
+2125 ELTERMT
-2132 IEVMGNLGLLPFYKD
+2132 IEIMGNLGLLPFYKD
-2147 IRRII
+2147 IRRIM
-2152 LKKRFAKNPNILT
+2152 LKDRFAKNPNILT
-2165 PAQEKLLREQGL
+2165 PAQEKLMREQGL
-2177 LYGEDDVLSDDVLEE
+2177 LFGEDDVLSDDVLEG
-2192 DFLESDDILED
+2192 DTMESDDILED

>member
-1 MEKEELYESIFNL
+1 MEKEELYESLFTL
-14 IPEGMFSDAEELGE
+14 IPEGMFADADELGE
-28 LIEEEGLEAIYPL
+28 LIEDEGLEAVFPL
-41 IPDGM
+41 IPEGM

-76 PTEQP
+76 PIEQP
-81 IETGEEEQFA
+81 TETGEENIFA
-91 MDFGSNNQIDFGG
+91 VDYGVDSQVDNQVDFGAPVKQ
-104 TSGQTTPPPIT
+104 PPPIT

-120 KFGANINAPEKN
+120 KFGANVDAAEKN

-150 MYRAAAQGIGQGA
+150 IYRAAAQGIGQGA

-172 MSGSDTSKEDIEKY
+172 VSGSDTSEEDVQKY
-186 ISAVQRMDN
+186 IAAVQRMDN

-209 EANGGGVMGFI
+209 EANGGGLMGFI
-220 LGVGANPTVLG
+220 LGVGENPTVLG
-231 QLFVSSVASMVNKEV
+231 QLFVSSVASMINADVL
-246 AAGAA
+246 AGAA
-251 ALGTAGGITGGVLGN
+251 ATGAAGAGVGSLAAGGAASVGGPLGTLLGAVGGAAGGGVS
-266 ITGIGAILPEELITV
+266 
-281 PGGAITGAILGAS
+281 GAILGAS

-311 EKAGLEFNAEGVE
+311 EKAGLKFDAEGVKN
-324 IILNNEEAL
+324 ILANPDAL

-357 ATAIAGAPIKA
+357 ASKLAGAPIKA
-368 AKAANKTVTKGMK
+368 AKAADKAISKGMK
-381 ARAALKAAGIEGIG
+381 ARAALTAAGIEAVG
-395 GSTGEAAARGVTGQ
+395 GSTGEATARAVTGQEQDTAEILFEGVTGQ
-409 EMDVAEIGFEGITGQ
+409 V
-424 ASSVLSVPQAVSGM
+424 SSLLSVPQAVSGM
-438 SLTDIGR
+438 SLTEIGN

-505 YQNRRQE
+505 YENRRQE

-546 PENKERIKAIDE
+546 PENKERLKAIDE
-558 ELQAIVDEA
+558 ELDAIVKEA

-573 TIDIEGIERYFS
+573 TVNLDGIERYFS
-585 VTQLEAIEALKLDG
+585 VTQLEAIQALKEQG
-599 IENPTDDQ
+599 IDNPTDTQ

-613 ELLKLAIEAAKRA
+613 ELLKLAVEAAKRA
-626 AKETAGFK
+626 AKETVGFK
-634 NTKELDDEE
+634 NTKELEDE
-643 RRQLAKDQLISEGIL
+643 AKDQLISEGIL
-658 EPTDQQIN
+658 EPTDQQIK

-672 QESSATQVDVQES
+672 QESSTTQVDVQES
-685 TADSQEV
+685 TPDSPEV
-692 GEGDTPGVVA
+692 GEGDAPGVVTPESQT
-702 QEGQAQNQIADKPV
+702 QEQVADQPI
-716 ETQTQEEVSI
+716 ETQTQEEISVNI
-726 NVAPFY
+726 APFY
-732 EANIESTTEA
+732 ETSIESTNEA
-742 AGLRKSPEYQ
+742 AGLRKSPQYE
-752 QYKAK
+752 QYKQGIQDTANE
-757 LTEIANDMGL
+757 LGIEIEIDEG
-767 EVEVEESVGGYV
+767 VGGYV
-779 NQDNGAKIREISNVV
+779 NDAGTKIREISNVV
-794 KLKNATLEQASQY
+794 RLKKATLQQAAEFASML
-807 AAITAALA
+807 AALS
-815 PEVQQSSIAAEYTTD
+815 PEVQESSIAAEYVADDSPGVTGQEYTL
-830 GAENHNGNEITIKVS
+830 EVS
-845 DSEGTFQALQEAGID
+845 DAEGTFQALKEVGID
-860 EYTLSETNN
+860 EYTLNESNN
-869 LLSLLDIFEFSDADK
+869 LLTLFKFNDATEVDVLNKLQALK
-884 DAKLAKLLD
+884 DNL
-893 ILDKKNITY
+893 
-902 EVSDKKAINSRFIN
+902 
-916 KESRKQ
+916 
-922 ILSDGRQSAIQQRQ
+922 DGRNIQHTAKTRESIKSEYITVEERKSFLTTLRRNLINQGK
-936 EGSSLYKK
+936 EGTNLYKK
-944 IISAINRDAQS
+944 VISAINRDAEN
-955 QGISANEYIG
+955 QGISPNEYIG
-965 KPSQPTTPEVTA
+965 SPTAPEVTA
-977 DTDRVQKIIDDI
+977 DPNRVQSIINDI
-989 VKKTEQREQTRD
+989 IKKTKGRKVGESTSP
-1001 DGGKTKKKRRAAKK
+1001 KKI
-1015 QTLLDNTISY
+1015 LDNTLKY

-1032 QQLDDISRERL
+1032 QQLNDTERNQL
-1043 INELNKR
+1043 VRELNEKL
-1050 FGFKIKKA
+1050 GIKIKKA
-1058 AIPSFVKPKDK
+1058 PSVKKVLGKPKDK

-1083 KLEAKAA
+1083 RKEAKAA

-1103 IASLITGFGKKL
+1103 IAAQITGFGKKL
-1115 GKVSVSKVNAITK
+1115 GKISTSKVNAITK
-1128 RFASVNLNS
+1128 RFANVNLNS

-1158 TKLKTAKTFAR
+1158 TKLKTARTFAR
-1169 RAKKQVGGAKTGALP
+1169 KAKKQVGGAKTGALP
-1184 VNLKTA
+1184 VDLKTA
-1190 LDTLFSIDIS
+1190 LETLFSVDIS

-1243 EENMKGVNEEV
+1243 EENMNGLNQEV
-1254 IQTTPDEIDVDAEVS
+1254 IESTPAEIDVDAEVS
-1269 EIVGFQKEISNSDIN
+1269 EIVGLQKEISNAEVN
-1284 NISNPRAR
+1284 NIANPRAR
-1292 DDARTLRGLTPKQI
+1292 EDARTLRGLTPKQI
-1306 LSLARTKKD
+1306 FSLARKKKD

-1349 NAVEATDAISPKIK
+1349 NAVEAADAINPKIK
-1363 NLSFK
+1363 KLSFK

-1380 TKSLFTKR
+1380 TKSLFFKR
-1388 GAIVERIRNLSTF
+1388 GAVTERIRNLSTF

-1406 LGNPNSKLI
+1406 LGNFNSKLI
-1415 YNNTFGKLG
+1415 YNNTFGKLA

-1436 IEAMIEAADQLL
+1436 IEAMIDAADQVL

-1480 QSNIVDGKPNAK
+1480 ESNMVDGKPNPK
-1492 APSAMEFIDSTIEAI
+1492 APSAIDFINSTIEAI
-1507 VEGKILSQ
+1507 VDGKILSQ
-1515 QDADILNE
+1515 IDADILNE

-1538 IENSLTAKEKKALA
+1538 VENSLTAKEKKALA

-1582 YTHHAALQNK
+1582 YTHHAVLQSK
-1592 DGDSA
+1592 DGSSE
-1597 TILNKLKRFENLL
+1597 TVLQKLKRFQNVLD
-1610 STKSGT
+1610 TKSGT
-1616 IVERTNGPKPISFD
+1616 VVERTNGAKPISFD
-1630 PGYSAIRGAQETYLD
+1630 PGYSAIRGAQETFLD
-1645 YEMTQ
+1645 FEMTQ
-1650 AMREVDMTIKELEQ
+1650 PMREVDMTINELEGQ
-1664 RMKKEG
+1664 MKEEG

-1675 TGVRALK
+1675 KGVRALK

-1699 MSSGSIL
+1699 MTGGGIL
-1706 NLKIQ
+1706 NLKVQ
-1711 RLGYQAALGSV
+1711 RLGYQAALASI

-1728 ILANIKMMV
+1728 VMANLFVMV
-1737 TSPRVALRGFRG
+1737 TSPKIALRGFSR
-1749 FGKFVGNPKK
+1749 FGKFVANPKK
-1759 VNEAVDAMTALNS
+1759 VNDAVDAMTALNS

-1777 LFDTDALSSKHSQM
+1777 MFDTDALSSKHSQM

-1797 SSRDGAAISRMENL
+1797 SSRDGAAVSRMENL

-1819 GVKSVANL
+1819 GVKSVAKL
-1827 TNKVASKIIT
+1827 TDKVASKIIT

-1868 KITAK
+1868 KITSQ
-1873 DMSKIADG
+1873 DFSKIADG
-1881 TSEYLSPEF
+1881 TSQYLSPEY

-1927 STRMALYRMANSYMA
+1927 STRMSLYRMANSYMA

-1952 RHAILAM
+1952 RNAILAM
-1959 FKKGDMSKTQAAA
+1959 FKKGDMDKTQAAA

-1979 RMSSYMVVY
+1979 RMSAYMVVY
-1988 SMLTSLLDD
+1988 STLTSLLDD
-1997 ELFDADDYRDD
+1997 ELFDAEDYRDD
-2008 DLEDVMARQMI
+2008 DVEDVMARQMI

-2028 GSLGNLTNIPLSFA
+2028 GSLGNLPNIPLSFA

-2050 LLGDLRDNKDY
+2050 ALGDLRDNKEY

-2078 SGPPEEAFL
+2078 SGPPEEVFM
-2087 EIMSGPYGPLMR
+2087 EIMAGPYGPLMR
-2099 TLSRIISLSSRAV
+2099 TLSRIVTLSSRAV
-2112 LSEKRQT
+2112 TSKQMQTRKR
-2119 KKKAEE
+2119 AEE
-2125 ELLERMT
+2125 ELTERMT
-2132 IEVMGNLGLLPFYKD
+2132 IEIMGNLGLLPFYKD
-2147 IRRII
+2147 IRRIM
-2152 LKKRFAKNPNILT
+2152 LKDRFAKNPNILT
-2165 PAQEKLLREQGL
+2165 PAQEKLMREQGL
-2177 LYGEDDVLSDDVLEE
+2177 LFGEDDVLSDDVLEG
-2192 DFLESDDILED
+2192 DTMESDDILED

>member
-1 MEKEELYESIFNL
+1 
-14 IPEGMFSDAEELGE
+14 
-28 LIEEEGLEAIYPL
+28 
-41 IPDGM
+41 
-46 FEDEEEFLATF
+46 
-57 GGEKK
+57 
-62 KDSPSAGPTPSTES
+62 
-76 PTEQP
+76 
-81 IETGEEEQFA
+81 
-91 MDFGSNNQIDFGG
+91 
-104 TSGQTTPPPIT
+104 
-115 DPVGT
+115 
-120 KFGANINAPEKN
+120 
-132 TWLEEML
+132 
-139 GKNEVTDFFGD
+139 
-150 MYRAAAQGIGQGA
+150 
-163 TIDDARRLF
+163 
-172 MSGSDTSKEDIEKY
+172 
-186 ISAVQRMDN
+186 
-195 YAMSDEMKS
+195 
-204 FNRIY
+204 
-209 EANGGGVMGFI
+209 
-220 LGVGANPTVLG
+220 
-231 QLFVSSVASMVNKEV
+231 
-246 AAGAA
+246 
-251 ALGTAGGITGGVLGN
+251 
-266 ITGIGAILPEELITV
+266 
-281 PGGAITGAILGAS
+281 
-294 ATLETGL
+294 
-301 AFTEFMKEEV
+301 MKEEV
-311 EKAGLEFNAEGVE
+311 DKRGLKFDQEGVRA
-324 IILNNEEAL
+324 ILNNDNAM
-333 QRIRNKAMA
+333 QSIRNKAMA
-342 RGIVIG
+342 RGLVIG
-348 GIDAFTRGA
+348 TIDAFTRGA
-357 ATAIAGAPIKA
+357 ASKLAGAPIKA
-368 AKAANKTVTKGMK
+368 AKEAGKSVTKGMK
-381 ARAALKAAGIEGIG
+381 ARAALKAAGIEAVG
-395 GSTGEAAARGVTGQ
+395 GSSGEATARAVTGQ

-438 SLTDIGR
+438 SLTEIGN

-473 KQDVEAAI
+473 KQDIEAAI

-512 ANLNQQTPDNL
+512 ANLNQQTPENL
-523 KGERRKRYIELL
+523 QGERRSRYIELL

-546 PENKERIKAIDE
+546 PENQQRIKAIDE

-573 TIDIEGIERYFS
+573 RVKLPDGLERYFS
-585 VTQLEAIEALKLDG
+585 VSQLEAIEALQKEG
-599 IENPTDDQ
+599 VENPSDEQ

-613 ELLKLAIEAAKRA
+613 ELLKLAIEAAKKTA
-626 AKETAGFK
+626 AEVDRFK
-634 NTKELDDEE
+634 NVKDLDDEE
-643 RRQLAKDQLISEGIL
+643 AKEQAKDQLISEGIL
-658 EPTDQQIN
+658 EPTEQQIN

-685 TADSQEV
+685 TPDSPEV
-692 GEGDTPGVVA
+692 GEGDAAGVVT
-702 QEGQAQNQIADKPV
+702 QEGETQNQGVDKPI
-716 ETQTQEEVSI
+716 ETQTQEEISV
-726 NVAPFY
+726 NVAPFF
-732 EANIESTTEA
+732 ETSIESTTEA
-742 AGLRKSPEYQ
+742 GGLRKSPQYQEYKQ
-752 QYKAK
+752 SLQNIADD
-757 LTEIANDMGL
+757 LGVEI
-767 EVEVEESVGGYV
+767 EIEESVGGYV
-779 NQDNGAKIREISNVV
+779 NDAGTKIREVSNVV
-794 KLKNATLEQASQY
+794 KLKQATLDQASQY
-807 AAITAALA
+807 AALTAALA
-815 PEVQQSSIAAEYTTD
+815 PEVQESSIAAEYTTD

-869 LLSLLDIFEFSDADK
+869 LLTLLDIFDFSDPDK
-884 DAKLAKLLD
+884 DAKLEKLID
-893 ILDKKNITY
+893 ILDEKNITY
-902 EVSDKKAINSRFIN
+902 EVSDKKAINSRFID
-916 KESRKQ
+916 KKSRQQ
-922 ILSDGRQSAIQQRQ
+922 ILSDGRQSAIQQQQ

-944 IISAINRDAQS
+944 IISAINRDAQK
-955 QGISANEYIG
+955 QGISPNEYIG
-965 KPSQPTTPEVTA
+965 SPTAPEVTA
-977 DTDRVQKIIDDI
+977 DPNRVQNILNDII
-989 VKKTEQREQTRD
+989 KKTKGRKVGESTSP
-1001 DGGKTKKKRRAAKK
+1001 KKI
-1015 QTLLDNTISY
+1015 LDNTLRY

-1032 QQLDDISRERL
+1032 QQLNDTERNQL
-1043 INELNKR
+1043 VRELNEKL
-1050 FGFKIKKA
+1050 GIKIKKA
-1058 AIPSFVKPKDK
+1058 PSVNKLLGKPKDK

-1083 KLEAKAA
+1083 RKEAKAA

-1095 AYKKSLKN
+1095 AYKNALKN
-1103 IASLITGFGKKL
+1103 IAAQIDGFGKKL
-1115 GKVSVSKVNAITK
+1115 GKISAKKVSAITK
-1128 RFASVNLNS
+1128 RFANVNLNS

-1158 TKLKTAKTFAR
+1158 TRLGTAKTFAR
-1169 RAKKQVGGAKTGALP
+1169 KAKKQIGGAKTGVLP
-1184 VNLKTA
+1184 SNFKTA
-1190 LDTLFSIDIS
+1190 LETLFSIDIS
-1200 LVPEAQLDSYIELAR
+1200 LVPESQLDSYIEMAR
-1215 EYGSGK
+1215 EYGSGG
-1221 KVLDLRPAEETMPII
+1221 KVLNMRPAEETMPII
-1236 LDVLNAV
+1236 LDILNAV
-1243 EENMKGVNEEV
+1243 EENTKGINEEI
-1254 IQTTPDEIDVDAEVS
+1254 IQTTPDEIDVDAEVK
-1269 EIVGFQKEISNSDIN
+1269 EITDAQKEIKNSDLN
-1284 NISNPRAR
+1284 NIPNKRAR

-1306 LSLARTKKD
+1306 LSLARKKKD

-1349 NAVEATDAISPKIK
+1349 NAVEAKDAISPRINK
-1363 NLSFK
+1363 LSFK

-1380 TKSLFTKR
+1380 TKSLLTKR
-1388 GAIVERIRNLSTF
+1388 GSVTERIRNLSTF

-1406 LGNPNSKLI
+1406 LGNFNSKLI
-1415 YNNTFGKLG
+1415 YDNTFGKLG

-1436 IEAMIEAADQLL
+1436 IEAMIDAADQIL

-1480 QSNIVDGKPNAK
+1480 ESNMVDGKPNPK
-1492 APSAMEFIDSTIEAI
+1492 APSAIDFINSTIEAI
-1507 VEGKILSQ
+1507 VDGKILSQ
-1515 QDADILNE
+1515 IDADILNE

-1538 IENSLTAKEKKALA
+1538 VENSLTAKEKKALA

-1582 YTHHAALQNK
+1582 YTHHAVLQSK
-1592 DGDSA
+1592 DGSSE
-1597 TILNKLKRFENLL
+1597 TVLQKLKRFQNVLD
-1610 STKSGT
+1610 TKSGT
-1616 IVERTNGPKPISFD
+1616 VVERTNGAKPISFD

-1650 AMREVDMTIKELEQ
+1650 PMREVDMTIKELEAA
-1664 RMKKEG
+1664 MKEEG

-1682 KAKDEIVQTIF
+1682 KAKDEMVQTIF

-1699 MSSGSIL
+1699 MNAGGIL
-1706 NLKIQ
+1706 NLKVQ
-1711 RLGYQAALGSV
+1711 RLGYQAALASI
-1722 PRAVAE
+1722 PRAVSEVMGNLFVMA
-1728 ILANIKMMV
+1728 
-1737 TSPRVALRGFRG
+1737 TSPKIALRGFSK
-1749 FGKFVGNPKK
+1749 FGKFIANPKK
-1759 VNEAVDAMTALNS
+1759 VNDAVDAMTNLDS
-1772 SQTSK
+1772 SVTSK

-1797 SSRDGAAISRMENL
+1797 SSRDGAAVSRMENL

-1819 GVKSVANL
+1819 GVKSVAKL
-1827 TNKVASKIIT
+1827 TDKVASKIIT

-1868 KITAK
+1868 KITSQ
-1873 DMSKIADG
+1873 DISKIADG
-1881 TSEYLSPEF
+1881 TSQYLSPEY
-1890 KKARDIAT
+1890 KKARDVAT

-1908 ATSNNPFDS
+1908 ATSNNPFDG

-1942 RFSLYEYGTA
+1942 RFSLFEYGTA

-1959 FKKGDMSKTQAAA
+1959 YKKGDLNKTQAAA

-1979 RMSSYMVVY
+1979 RMSAYMVVY
-1988 SMLTSLLDD
+1988 GTLTSLLDD

-2028 GSLGNLTNIPLSFA
+2028 GSLGNLPNIPLSFA

-2050 LLGDLRDNKDY
+2050 MLGDLRDNKEY

-2078 SGPPEEAFL
+2078 SGPPEEVFM

-2099 TLSRIISLSSRAV
+2099 TLSRIVTLSSRAV
-2112 LSEKRQT
+2112 TSKKSETR
-2119 KKKAEE
+2119 KKAED

-2147 IRRII
+2147 IRRIL
-2152 LKKRFAKNPNILT
+2152 LKQRFAKNPNLLT

-2177 LYGEDDVLSDDVLEE
+2177 LFGEDDVLSDDVLEG
-2192 DFLESDDILED
+2192 DVMESDDILED

>member
-1 MEKEELYESIFNL
+1 MEKEELYESLFTL
-14 IPEGMFSDAEELGE
+14 IPEGMFADADELGE
-28 LIEEEGLEAIYPL
+28 LIEDEGLEAVFPL
-41 IPDGM
+41 IPEGM

-76 PTEQP
+76 PIEQP
-81 IETGEEEQFA
+81 TETGEENIFA
-91 MDFGSNNQIDFGG
+91 VDYGVDSQVDNQVDFGAPVKQ
-104 TSGQTTPPPIT
+104 PPPIT

-120 KFGANINAPEKN
+120 KFGANVDAAEKN

-150 MYRAAAQGIGQGA
+150 IYRAAAQGIGQGA

-172 MSGSDTSKEDIEKY
+172 VSGSDTSEEDVQKY
-186 ISAVQRMDN
+186 IAAVQRMDN

-209 EANGGGVMGFI
+209 EANGGGLMGFI
-220 LGVGANPTVLG
+220 LGVGENPTVLG
-231 QLFVSSVASMVNKEV
+231 QLFVSSVASMINADVL
-246 AAGAA
+246 AGAA
-251 ALGTAGGITGGVLGN
+251 ATGAAGAGVGSLAAGGAASVGGPLGTLLGAVGGAAGGGVS
-266 ITGIGAILPEELITV
+266 
-281 PGGAITGAILGAS
+281 GAILGAS

-311 EKAGLEFNAEGVE
+311 EKAGLKFDAEGVKN
-324 IILNNEEAL
+324 ILANPDAL

-357 ATAIAGAPIKA
+357 ASKLAGAPIKA
-368 AKAANKTVTKGMK
+368 AKAADKAISKGMK
-381 ARAALKAAGIEGIG
+381 ARAALTAAGIEAVG
-395 GSTGEAAARGVTGQ
+395 GSTGEATARAVTGQEQDTAEILFEGVTGQ
-409 EMDVAEIGFEGITGQ
+409 V
-424 ASSVLSVPQAVSGM
+424 SSLLSVPQAVSGM
-438 SLTDIGR
+438 SLTEIGN

-505 YQNRRQE
+505 YENRRQE

-546 PENKERIKAIDE
+546 PENKERLKAIDE
-558 ELQAIVDEA
+558 ELDAIVKEA

-573 TIDIEGIERYFS
+573 TVNLDGIERYFS
-585 VTQLEAIEALKLDG
+585 VTQLEAIQALKEQG
-599 IENPTDDQ
+599 IDNPTDTQ

-613 ELLKLAIEAAKRA
+613 ELLKLAVEAAKRA
-626 AKETAGFK
+626 AKETVGFK
-634 NTKELDDEE
+634 NTKELEDE
-643 RRQLAKDQLISEGIL
+643 AKDQLISEGIL
-658 EPTDQQIN
+658 EPTDQQIK

-672 QESSATQVDVQES
+672 QESSTTQVDVQES
-685 TADSQEV
+685 TPDSPEV
-692 GEGDTPGVVA
+692 GEGDAPGVVTPESQT
-702 QEGQAQNQIADKPV
+702 QEQVADKPI
-716 ETQTQEEVSI
+716 ETQTQEEISVNI
-726 NVAPFY
+726 APFY
-732 EANIESTTEA
+732 ETSIESTNEA
-742 AGLRKSPEYQ
+742 AGLRKSPQYE
-752 QYKAK
+752 QYKQGIQDTANE
-757 LTEIANDMGL
+757 LGIEIEIDEG
-767 EVEVEESVGGYV
+767 VGGYV
-779 NQDNGAKIREISNVV
+779 NDAGTKIREISNVV
-794 KLKNATLEQASQY
+794 KLKNATLQQAAEFASML
-807 AAITAALA
+807 AALS
-815 PEVQQSSIAAEYTTD
+815 PEVQESSIAAEYVADDSPGVTGQEYTL
-830 GAENHNGNEITIKVS
+830 EVS
-845 DSEGTFQALQEAGID
+845 DAEGTFQALKEVGID
-860 EYTLSETNN
+860 EYTLNESNN
-869 LLSLLDIFEFSDADK
+869 LLTLFKFNDATEVDVLNKLQALK
-884 DAKLAKLLD
+884 DNL
-893 ILDKKNITY
+893 
-902 EVSDKKAINSRFIN
+902 
-916 KESRKQ
+916 
-922 ILSDGRQSAIQQRQ
+922 DGRNIQHTAKTRESIKSEYITVEERKSFLTTLRRNLINQGK
-936 EGSSLYKK
+936 EGTNLYKK
-944 IISAINRDAQS
+944 VISAINRDAEN
-955 QGISANEYIG
+955 QGISPNEYIG
-965 KPSQPTTPEVTA
+965 SPTAPEVTA
-977 DTDRVQKIIDDI
+977 DPNRVQSIINDI
-989 VKKTEQREQTRD
+989 IKKTKGRKVGESTSP
-1001 DGGKTKKKRRAAKK
+1001 KKI
-1015 QTLLDNTISY
+1015 LDNTLKY

-1032 QQLDDISRERL
+1032 QQLNDTERNQL
-1043 INELNKR
+1043 VRELNEKL
-1050 FGFKIKKA
+1050 GIKIKKA
-1058 AIPSFVKPKDK
+1058 PSVKKVLGKPKDK

-1083 KLEAKAA
+1083 RKEAKAA

-1103 IASLITGFGKKL
+1103 IAAQITGFGKKL
-1115 GKVSVSKVNAITK
+1115 GKISTSKVNAITK
-1128 RFASVNLNS
+1128 RFANVNLNS

-1158 TKLKTAKTFAR
+1158 TKLKTARTFAR
-1169 RAKKQVGGAKTGALP
+1169 KAKKQVGGAKTGALP
-1184 VNLKTA
+1184 VDLKTA
-1190 LDTLFSIDIS
+1190 LETLFSVDIS

-1243 EENMKGVNEEV
+1243 EENMNGLNQEV
-1254 IQTTPDEIDVDAEVS
+1254 IESTPAEIDVDAEVS
-1269 EIVGFQKEISNSDIN
+1269 EIVGLQKEISNAEVN
-1284 NISNPRAR
+1284 NIANPRAR
-1292 DDARTLRGLTPKQI
+1292 EDARTLRGLTPKQI
-1306 LSLARTKKD
+1306 FSLARKKKD

-1349 NAVEATDAISPKIK
+1349 NAVEAADAINPKIK
-1363 NLSFK
+1363 KLSFK

-1380 TKSLFTKR
+1380 TKSLFFKR
-1388 GAIVERIRNLSTF
+1388 GAVTERIRNLSTF

-1406 LGNPNSKLI
+1406 LGNFNSKLI
-1415 YNNTFGKLG
+1415 YNNTFGKLA

-1436 IEAMIEAADQLL
+1436 IEAMIDAADQVL

-1480 QSNIVDGKPNAK
+1480 ESNMVDGKPNPK
-1492 APSAMEFIDSTIEAI
+1492 APSAIDFINSTIEAI
-1507 VEGKILSQ
+1507 VDGKILSQ
-1515 QDADILNE
+1515 IDADILNE

-1538 IENSLTAKEKKALA
+1538 VENSLTAKEKKALA

-1582 YTHHAALQNK
+1582 YTHHAVLQSK
-1592 DGDSA
+1592 DGSSE
-1597 TILNKLKRFENLL
+1597 TVLQKLKRFQNVLD
-1610 STKSGT
+1610 TKSGT
-1616 IVERTNGPKPISFD
+1616 VVERTNGAKPISFD
-1630 PGYSAIRGAQETYLD
+1630 PGYSAIRGAQETFLD
-1645 YEMTQ
+1645 FEMTQ
-1650 AMREVDMTIKELEQ
+1650 PMREVDMTINELEGQ
-1664 RMKKEG
+1664 MKEEG

-1675 TGVRALK
+1675 KGVRALK

-1699 MSSGSIL
+1699 MTGGGIL
-1706 NLKIQ
+1706 NLKVQ
-1711 RLGYQAALGSV
+1711 RLGYQAALASI

-1728 ILANIKMMV
+1728 VMANLFVMV
-1737 TSPRVALRGFRG
+1737 TSPKIALRGFSR
-1749 FGKFVGNPKK
+1749 FGKFVANPKK
-1759 VNEAVDAMTALNS
+1759 VNDAVDAMTALNS

-1777 LFDTDALSSKHSQM
+1777 MFDTDALSSKHSQM

-1797 SSRDGAAISRMENL
+1797 SSRDGAAVSRMENL

-1819 GVKSVANL
+1819 GVKSVAKL
-1827 TNKVASKIIT
+1827 TDKVASKIIT

-1868 KITAK
+1868 KITSQ
-1873 DMSKIADG
+1873 DFSKIADG
-1881 TSEYLSPEF
+1881 TSQYLSPEY

-1927 STRMALYRMANSYMA
+1927 STRMSLYRMANSYMA

-1952 RHAILAM
+1952 RNAILAM
-1959 FKKGDMSKTQAAA
+1959 FKKGDMDKTQAAA

-1979 RMSSYMVVY
+1979 RMSAYMVVY
-1988 SMLTSLLDD
+1988 STLTSLLDD
-1997 ELFDADDYRDD
+1997 ELFDAEDYRDD
-2008 DLEDVMARQMI
+2008 DVEDVMARQMI

-2028 GSLGNLTNIPLSFA
+2028 GSLGNLPNIPLSFA

-2050 LLGDLRDNKDY
+2050 ALGDLRDNKEY

-2078 SGPPEEAFL
+2078 SGPPEEVFM
-2087 EIMSGPYGPLMR
+2087 EIMAGPYGPLMR
-2099 TLSRIISLSSRAV
+2099 TLSRIVTLSSRAV
-2112 LSEKRQT
+2112 TSKQMQTRKR
-2119 KKKAEE
+2119 AEE
-2125 ELLERMT
+2125 ELTERMT
-2132 IEVMGNLGLLPFYKD
+2132 IEIMGNLGLLPFYKD
-2147 IRRII
+2147 IRRIM
-2152 LKKRFAKNPNILT
+2152 LKDRFAKNPNILT
-2165 PAQEKLLREQGL
+2165 PAQEKLMREQGL
-2177 LYGEDDVLSDDVLEE
+2177 LFGEDDVLSDDVLEG
-2192 DFLESDDILED
+2192 DTMESDDILED

>member
-1 MEKEELYESIFNL
+1 MEKEELYESLFTL
-14 IPEGMFSDAEELGE
+14 IPEGMFADADELGE
-28 LIEEEGLEAIYPL
+28 LIEDEGLEAIYPL
-41 IPDGM
+41 IPEGM
-46 FEDEEEFLATF
+46 FEDEEEFLKTF

-76 PTEQP
+76 PIEQP
-81 IETGEEEQFA
+81 TETGEENIFA
-91 MDFGSNNQIDFGG
+91 VDYGVDTQVDNQVDFGAPVQ
-104 TSGQTTPPPIT
+104 QPPPIT

-120 KFGANINAPEKN
+120 KFGADVDAPEKN

-139 GKNEVTDFFGD
+139 GKYEVTDFFGD

-172 MSGSDTSKEDIEKY
+172 LAGSDTSEEDVQKY
-186 ISAVQRMDN
+186 IAAVKNMDN

-209 EANGGGVMGFI
+209 KQNGGGVLGFMF
-220 LGVGANPTVLG
+220 GVAANPTVIG
-231 QLFVSSVASMVNKEV
+231 QLFVSSVASMVNPDV
-246 AAGAA
+246 VGGAA
-251 ALGTAGGITGGVLGN
+251 ALGAAGAGVGSLAAGGAASIGGPVGTLLGAVGGAAGGGVS
-266 ITGIGAILPEELITV
+266 
-281 PGGAITGAILGAS
+281 GAILGAS

-311 EKAGLEFNAEGVE
+311 QKAGLKFDKEGVKT
-324 IILNNEEAL
+324 ILNNPDAL

-357 ATAIAGAPIKA
+357 ASKLAGAPIKA
-368 AKAANKTVTKGMK
+368 AKEAGKIVTKGMK
-381 ARAALKAAGIEGIG
+381 GRAALTAAGIEAVG
-395 GSTGEAAARGVTGQ
+395 GAGGEAAARGVTGQ

-505 YQNRRQE
+505 YENRRQE

-546 PENKERIKAIDE
+546 PENKERLKAIDE
-558 ELQAIVDEA
+558 ELDAIVKEA

-573 TIDIEGIERYFS
+573 TIKLDGIERYFS
-585 VTQLEAIEALKLDG
+585 VTQLEAIQALQQEG
-599 IENPTDDQ
+599 VENPTDTQ

-613 ELLKLAIEAAKRA
+613 ELLKLAVEAAKRA
-626 AKETAGFK
+626 AKETVGFK
-634 NTKELDDEE
+634 NTKELEDE
-643 RRQLAKDQLISEGIL
+643 AKDQLISEGIL
-658 EPTDQQIN
+658 EPTDQQIK

-672 QESSATQVDVQES
+672 QKSSATQVDVQES
-685 TADSQEV
+685 TPDSPEV
-692 GEGDTPGVVA
+692 GEGDAPGVVTPESQT
-702 QEGQAQNQIADKPV
+702 QEQVADKPI
-716 ETQTQEEVSI
+716 ETQTQEEISVNI
-726 NVAPFY
+726 APFY
-732 EANIESTTEA
+732 ETSIESTNEA
-742 AGLRKSPEYQ
+742 AGLRKSPQYA
-752 QYKAK
+752 QYKQGIQDTANE
-757 LTEIANDMGL
+757 LGIEIEIDEG
-767 EVEVEESVGGYV
+767 VGGYI
-779 NQDNGAKIREISNVV
+779 NDAGTKIREISNVV
-794 KLKNATLEQASQY
+794 RLKKATLQQAAEFASML
-807 AAITAALA
+807 AALS
-815 PEVQQSSIAAEYTTD
+815 PEVQESSIAAEYVADDSPGVTGQEYTL
-830 GAENHNGNEITIKVS
+830 EVS
-845 DSEGTFQALQEAGID
+845 DAEGTFQALKEVGID
-860 EYTLSETNN
+860 EYTLNESNN
-869 LLSLLDIFEFSDADK
+869 LLTLFKFNDATEVDVLNKLQALK
-884 DAKLAKLLD
+884 DNL
-893 ILDKKNITY
+893 
-902 EVSDKKAINSRFIN
+902 
-916 KESRKQ
+916 
-922 ILSDGRQSAIQQRQ
+922 DGRNIQHTAKTRESIKSEYITVEERKSFLTTLRRNLINQGK
-936 EGSSLYKK
+936 EGTNLYKK
-944 IISAINRDAQS
+944 VISAINRDAEN
-955 QGISANEYIG
+955 QGISPNEYIG
-965 KPSQPTTPEVTA
+965 SPTAPEVTA
-977 DTDRVQKIIDDI
+977 DPNRVQSIINDI
-989 VKKTEQREQTRD
+989 IKKTKGRKVGESTSP
-1001 DGGKTKKKRRAAKK
+1001 KKI
-1015 QTLLDNTISY
+1015 LDNTLKY

-1032 QQLDDISRERL
+1032 QQLNDTERNQL
-1043 INELNKR
+1043 VRELNEKL
-1050 FGFKIKKA
+1050 GIKIKKA
-1058 AIPSFVKPKDK
+1058 PSVKKILGKPKDK

-1083 KLEAKAA
+1083 RKEAKAA

-1103 IASLITGFGKKL
+1103 IAAQITGFGKKL
-1115 GKVSVSKVNAITK
+1115 GKISTSKVNAITK

-1184 VNLKTA
+1184 VDLKTA
-1190 LDTLFSIDIS
+1190 LETLFSIDIS

-1243 EENMKGVNEEV
+1243 EENMSNINEEV
-1254 IQTTPDEIDVDAEVS
+1254 IQTTPAEIDVDAEVS
-1269 EIVGFQKEISNSDIN
+1269 EIVGFQKEISNTDIN

-1292 DDARTLRGLTPKQI
+1292 EDARTLRGLTPKQI
-1306 LSLARTKKD
+1306 FSLARTKKD

-1349 NAVEATDAISPKIK
+1349 NAVEASDAISPKINK
-1363 NLSFK
+1363 LSFK

-1380 TKSLFTKR
+1380 TKSLLTKR
-1388 GAIVERIRNLSTF
+1388 GSVTERIRSLSTF

-1406 LGNPNSKLI
+1406 LGNFNSKLI
-1415 YNNTFGKLG
+1415 YNSTFGKLA

-1436 IEAMIEAADQLL
+1436 IEAMIDAADQVL

-1459 SRNAVVKKKYKLR
+1459 SRNTVVKKKYKLR

-1480 QSNIVDGKPNAK
+1480 ESNMVDGKPNPK
-1492 APSAMEFIDSTIEAI
+1492 APSAIDFVNSTIEAI
-1507 VEGKILSQ
+1507 VDGKILSQ
-1515 QDADILNE
+1515 MDADILNE

-1538 IENSLTAKEKKALA
+1538 VENSLTAKEKKALA

-1582 YTHHAALQNK
+1582 YTHHAVLQSK
-1592 DGDSA
+1592 DGSSE
-1597 TILNKLKRFENLL
+1597 TVLQKLKRFQNVLD
-1610 STKSGT
+1610 TKSGT
-1616 IVERTNGPKPISFD
+1616 VVERTNGAKPISFD

-1650 AMREVDMTIKELEQ
+1650 PMREVDMTINELEQ

-1693 KGSFSD
+1693 KGSFTD
-1699 MSSGSIL
+1699 MTGGGIL

-1711 RLGYQAALGSV
+1711 RLGYQAALASM

-1728 ILANIKMMV
+1728 IFANLFVMV
-1737 TSPRVALRGFRG
+1737 TSPKIALRG
-1749 FGKFVGNPKK
+1749 FGKFGKFVANPKK
-1759 VNEAVDAMTALNS
+1759 VNDAVDAMTALNS

-1777 LFDTDALSSKHSQM
+1777 MFDTDALSSKHSQM

-1797 SSRDGAAISRMENL
+1797 SSRDGAAVSRMENL

-1819 GVKSVANL
+1819 GVKSVAKL
-1827 TNKVASKIIT
+1827 TDKVASKIIT

-1868 KITAK
+1868 KITSQ
-1873 DMSKIADG
+1873 DFSKIADG
-1881 TSEYLSPEF
+1881 TSQYLSPEY

-1927 STRMALYRMANSYMA
+1927 STRLSLYRMANSYMA

-1952 RHAILAM
+1952 RNAILAM
-1959 FKKGDMSKTQAAA
+1959 FKKGDMSKTQATA
-1972 LLAGVTM
+1972 LLAGITF
-1979 RMSSYMVVY
+1979 RMSAYMVVY
-1988 SMLTSLLDD
+1988 STLTSLLDD
-1997 ELFDADDYRDD
+1997 ELFDAEDYRDD
-2008 DLEDVMARQMI
+2008 ELEDVMARQMV
-2019 GSVLTLITR
+2019 GSVLTLLTR
-2028 GSLGNLTNIPLSFA
+2028 GSLGNLTNIMPA
-2042 LEYGINEP
+2042 LAIEYGINEP
-2050 LLGDLRDNKDY
+2050 LLGDLRDNKEY

-2069 FSLINKEDL
+2069 FSLLNKEDL
-2078 SGPPEEAFL
+2078 SGPPEEAFM
-2087 EIMSGPYGPLMR
+2087 EVMSGPYGPLMR
-2099 TLSRIISLSSRAV
+2099 TLSRIITLSGRAV
-2112 LSEKRQT
+2112 TSKKRET
-2119 KKKAEE
+2119 RKKAED

-2147 IRRII
+2147 IRRIM
-2152 LKKRFAKNPNILT
+2152 LKDRFAKNPNILT
-2165 PAQEKLLREQGL
+2165 EAQKKLLREQGL
-2177 LYGEDDVLSDDVLEE
+2177 LFGEDDVLSDDVL
-2192 DFLESDDILED
+2192 DSDDTIKSDDKLEN

>member
-1 MEKEELYESIFNL
+1 MEKEELYESLFTL
-14 IPEGMFSDAEELGE
+14 IPEGMFADADELGE
-28 LIEEEGLEAIYPL
+28 LIEDEGLEAVFPL
-41 IPDGM
+41 IPEGM

-76 PTEQP
+76 PIEQP
-81 IETGEEEQFA
+81 TETGEENIFA
-91 MDFGSNNQIDFGG
+91 VDYGVDSQVDNQVDFGAPVKQ
-104 TSGQTTPPPIT
+104 PPPIT

-120 KFGANINAPEKN
+120 KFGANVDAAEKN

-150 MYRAAAQGIGQGA
+150 IYRAAAQGIGQGA

-172 MSGSDTSKEDIEKY
+172 VSGSDTSEEDVQKY
-186 ISAVQRMDN
+186 IAAVQRMDN

-209 EANGGGVMGFI
+209 EANGGGLMGFI
-220 LGVGANPTVLG
+220 LGVGENPTVLG
-231 QLFVSSVASMVNKEV
+231 QLFVSSVASMINADVL
-246 AAGAA
+246 AGAA
-251 ALGTAGGITGGVLGN
+251 ATGAAGAGVGSLAAGGAASVGGPLGTLLGAVGGAAGGGVS
-266 ITGIGAILPEELITV
+266 
-281 PGGAITGAILGAS
+281 GAILGAS

-311 EKAGLEFNAEGVE
+311 EKAGLKFDAEGVKN
-324 IILNNEEAL
+324 ILANPDAL

-357 ATAIAGAPIKA
+357 ASKLAGAPIKA
-368 AKAANKTVTKGMK
+368 AKAADKAISKGMK
-381 ARAALKAAGIEGIG
+381 ARAALTAAGIEAVG
-395 GSTGEAAARGVTGQ
+395 GSTGEATARAVTGQEQDTAEILFEGVTGQ
-409 EMDVAEIGFEGITGQ
+409 V
-424 ASSVLSVPQAVSGM
+424 SSLLSVPQAVSGM
-438 SLTDIGR
+438 SLTEIGN

-505 YQNRRQE
+505 YENRRQE

-546 PENKERIKAIDE
+546 PENKERLKAIDE
-558 ELQAIVDEA
+558 ELDAIVKEA

-573 TIDIEGIERYFS
+573 TVNLDGIERYFS
-585 VTQLEAIEALKLDG
+585 VTQLEAIQALKEQG
-599 IENPTDDQ
+599 IDNPTDTQ

-613 ELLKLAIEAAKRA
+613 ELLKLAVEAAKRA
-626 AKETAGFK
+626 AKETVGFK
-634 NTKELDDEE
+634 NTKELEDE
-643 RRQLAKDQLISEGIL
+643 AKDQLISEGIL
-658 EPTDQQIN
+658 EPTDQQIK

-672 QESSATQVDVQES
+672 QESSTTQVDVQES
-685 TADSQEV
+685 TPDSPEV
-692 GEGDTPGVVA
+692 GEGDAPGVVTPESQT
-702 QEGQAQNQIADKPV
+702 QEQVADQPI
-716 ETQTQEEVSI
+716 ETQTQEEISVNI
-726 NVAPFY
+726 APFY
-732 EANIESTTEA
+732 ETSIESTNEA
-742 AGLRKSPEYQ
+742 AGLRKSPQYE
-752 QYKAK
+752 QYKQGIQDTANE
-757 LTEIANDMGL
+757 LGIEIEIDEG
-767 EVEVEESVGGYV
+767 VGGYV
-779 NQDNGAKIREISNVV
+779 NDAGTKIREISNVV
-794 KLKNATLEQASQY
+794 RLKKATLQQAAEFASML
-807 AAITAALA
+807 AALS
-815 PEVQQSSIAAEYTTD
+815 PEVQESSIAAEYVADDSPGVTGQEYTL
-830 GAENHNGNEITIKVS
+830 EVS
-845 DSEGTFQALQEAGID
+845 DAEGTFQALKEVGID
-860 EYTLSETNN
+860 EYTLNESNN
-869 LLSLLDIFEFSDADK
+869 LLTLFKFNDATEVDVLNKLQALK
-884 DAKLAKLLD
+884 DNL
-893 ILDKKNITY
+893 
-902 EVSDKKAINSRFIN
+902 
-916 KESRKQ
+916 
-922 ILSDGRQSAIQQRQ
+922 DGRNIQHTAKTRESIKSEYITVEERKSFLTTLRRNLINQGK
-936 EGSSLYKK
+936 EGTNLYKK
-944 IISAINRDAQS
+944 VISAINRDAEN
-955 QGISANEYIG
+955 QGISPNEYIG
-965 KPSQPTTPEVTA
+965 SPTAPEVTA
-977 DTDRVQKIIDDI
+977 DPNRVQSIINDI
-989 VKKTEQREQTRD
+989 IKKTKGRKVGESTSP
-1001 DGGKTKKKRRAAKK
+1001 KKI
-1015 QTLLDNTISY
+1015 LDNTLKY

-1032 QQLDDISRERL
+1032 QQLNDTERNQL
-1043 INELNKR
+1043 VRELNEKL
-1050 FGFKIKKA
+1050 GIKIKKA
-1058 AIPSFVKPKDK
+1058 PSVKKILGKPKDK

-1083 KLEAKAA
+1083 RKEAKAA

-1103 IASLITGFGKKL
+1103 IAAQITGFGKKL
-1115 GKVSVSKVNAITK
+1115 GKISTSKVNAITK
-1128 RFASVNLNS
+1128 RFANVNLNS

-1158 TKLKTAKTFAR
+1158 TKLKTARTFAR
-1169 RAKKQVGGAKTGALP
+1169 KAKKQVGGAKTGALP
-1184 VNLKTA
+1184 VDLKTA
-1190 LDTLFSIDIS
+1190 LETLFSVDIS

-1243 EENMKGVNEEV
+1243 EENMNGLNQEV
-1254 IQTTPDEIDVDAEVS
+1254 IESTPAEIDVDAEVS
-1269 EIVGFQKEISNSDIN
+1269 EIVGLQKEISNAEVN
-1284 NISNPRAR
+1284 NIANPRAR
-1292 DDARTLRGLTPKQI
+1292 EDARTLRGLTPKQI
-1306 LSLARTKKD
+1306 FSLARKKKD

-1349 NAVEATDAISPKIK
+1349 NAVEAADAINPKIK
-1363 NLSFK
+1363 KLSFK

-1380 TKSLFTKR
+1380 TKSLFFKR
-1388 GAIVERIRNLSTF
+1388 GAVTERIRNLSTF

-1406 LGNPNSKLI
+1406 LGNFNSKLI
-1415 YNNTFGKLG
+1415 YNNTFGKLA

-1436 IEAMIEAADQLL
+1436 IEAMIDAADQVL

-1480 QSNIVDGKPNAK
+1480 ESNMVDGKPNPK
-1492 APSAMEFIDSTIEAI
+1492 APSAIDFINSTIEAI
-1507 VEGKILSQ
+1507 VDGKILSQ
-1515 QDADILNE
+1515 IDADILNE

-1538 IENSLTAKEKKALA
+1538 VENSLTAKEKKALA

-1582 YTHHAALQNK
+1582 YTHHAVLQSK
-1592 DGDSA
+1592 DGSSE
-1597 TILNKLKRFENLL
+1597 TVLQKLKRFQNVLD
-1610 STKSGT
+1610 TKSGT
-1616 IVERTNGPKPISFD
+1616 VVERTNGAKPISFD
-1630 PGYSAIRGAQETYLD
+1630 PGYSAIRGAQETFLD
-1645 YEMTQ
+1645 FEMTQ
-1650 AMREVDMTIKELEQ
+1650 PMREVDMTINELEGQ
-1664 RMKKEG
+1664 MKEEG

-1675 TGVRALK
+1675 KGVRALK

-1699 MSSGSIL
+1699 MTGGGIL
-1706 NLKIQ
+1706 NLKVQ
-1711 RLGYQAALGSV
+1711 RLGYQAALASI

-1728 ILANIKMMV
+1728 VMANLFVMV
-1737 TSPRVALRGFRG
+1737 TSPKIALRGFSR
-1749 FGKFVGNPKK
+1749 FGKFVANPKK
-1759 VNEAVDAMTALNS
+1759 VNDAVDAMTALNS

-1777 LFDTDALSSKHSQM
+1777 MFDTDALSSKHSQM

-1797 SSRDGAAISRMENL
+1797 SSRDGAAVSRMENL

-1819 GVKSVANL
+1819 GVKSVAKL
-1827 TNKVASKIIT
+1827 TDKVASKIIT

-1868 KITAK
+1868 KITSQ
-1873 DMSKIADG
+1873 DFSKIADG
-1881 TSEYLSPEF
+1881 TSQYLSPEY

-1927 STRMALYRMANSYMA
+1927 STRMSLYRMANSYMA

-1952 RHAILAM
+1952 RNAILAM
-1959 FKKGDMSKTQAAA
+1959 FKKGDMDKTQAAA

-1979 RMSSYMVVY
+1979 RMSAYMVVY
-1988 SMLTSLLDD
+1988 STLTSLLDD
-1997 ELFDADDYRDD
+1997 ELFDAEDYRDD
-2008 DLEDVMARQMI
+2008 DVEDVMARQMI

-2028 GSLGNLTNIPLSFA
+2028 GSLGNLPNIPLSFA

-2050 LLGDLRDNKDY
+2050 ALGDLRDNKEY

-2078 SGPPEEAFL
+2078 SGPPEEVFM
-2087 EIMSGPYGPLMR
+2087 EIMAGPYGPLMR
-2099 TLSRIISLSSRAV
+2099 TLSRIVTLSSRAV
-2112 LSEKRQT
+2112 TSKQMQTRKR
-2119 KKKAEE
+2119 AEE
-2125 ELLERMT
+2125 ELTERMT
-2132 IEVMGNLGLLPFYKD
+2132 IEIMGNLGLLPFYKD
-2147 IRRII
+2147 IRRIM
-2152 LKKRFAKNPNILT
+2152 LKDRFAKNPNILT
-2165 PAQEKLLREQGL
+2165 PAQEKLMREQGL
-2177 LYGEDDVLSDDVLEE
+2177 LFGEDDVLSDDVLEG
-2192 DFLESDDILED
+2192 DTMESDDILED

>member
-1 MEKEELYESIFNL
+1 MEKEELYESLFTL
-14 IPEGMFSDAEELGE
+14 IPEGMFADADELGE
-28 LIEEEGLEAIYPL
+28 LIEDEGLEAVFPL
-41 IPDGM
+41 IPEGM

-76 PTEQP
+76 PIEQP
-81 IETGEEEQFA
+81 TETGEENIFA
-91 MDFGSNNQIDFGG
+91 VDYGVDSQVDNQVDFGAPVKQ
-104 TSGQTTPPPIT
+104 PPPIT

-120 KFGANINAPEKN
+120 KFGANVDAAEKN

-150 MYRAAAQGIGQGA
+150 IYRAAAQGIGQGA

-172 MSGSDTSKEDIEKY
+172 VSGSDTSEEDVQKY
-186 ISAVQRMDN
+186 IAAVQRMDN

-209 EANGGGVMGFI
+209 EANGGGLMGFI
-220 LGVGANPTVLG
+220 LGVGENPTVLG
-231 QLFVSSVASMVNKEV
+231 QLFVSSVASMINADVL
-246 AAGAA
+246 AGAA
-251 ALGTAGGITGGVLGN
+251 ATGAAGAGVGSLAAGGAASVGGPLGTLLGAVGGAAGGGVS
-266 ITGIGAILPEELITV
+266 
-281 PGGAITGAILGAS
+281 GAILGAS

-311 EKAGLEFNAEGVE
+311 EKAGLKFDAEGVKN
-324 IILNNEEAL
+324 ILANPDAL

-357 ATAIAGAPIKA
+357 ASKLAGAPIKA
-368 AKAANKTVTKGMK
+368 AKAADKAISKGMK
-381 ARAALKAAGIEGIG
+381 ARAALTAAGIEAVG
-395 GSTGEAAARGVTGQ
+395 GSTGEATARAVTGQEQDTAEILFEGVTGQ
-409 EMDVAEIGFEGITGQ
+409 V
-424 ASSVLSVPQAVSGM
+424 SSLLSVPQAVSGM
-438 SLTDIGR
+438 SLTEIGN

-505 YQNRRQE
+505 YENRRQE

-546 PENKERIKAIDE
+546 PENKERLKAIDE
-558 ELQAIVDEA
+558 ELDAIVKEA

-573 TIDIEGIERYFS
+573 TVNLDGIERYFS
-585 VTQLEAIEALKLDG
+585 VTQLEAIQALKEQG
-599 IENPTDDQ
+599 IDNPTDTQ

-613 ELLKLAIEAAKRA
+613 ELLKLAVEAAKRA
-626 AKETAGFK
+626 AKETVGFK
-634 NTKELDDEE
+634 NTKELEDE
-643 RRQLAKDQLISEGIL
+643 AKDQLISEGIL
-658 EPTDQQIN
+658 EPTDQQIK

-672 QESSATQVDVQES
+672 QESSTTQVDVQES
-685 TADSQEV
+685 TPDSPEV
-692 GEGDTPGVVA
+692 GEGDAPGVVTPESQT
-702 QEGQAQNQIADKPV
+702 QEQVADQPI
-716 ETQTQEEVSI
+716 ETQTQEEISVNI
-726 NVAPFY
+726 APFY
-732 EANIESTTEA
+732 ETSIESTNEA
-742 AGLRKSPEYQ
+742 AGLRKSPQYE
-752 QYKAK
+752 QYKQGIQDTANE
-757 LTEIANDMGL
+757 LGIEIEIDEG
-767 EVEVEESVGGYV
+767 VGGYV
-779 NQDNGAKIREISNVV
+779 NDAGTKIREISNVV
-794 KLKNATLEQASQY
+794 KLKNATLQQAAEFASML
-807 AAITAALA
+807 AALS
-815 PEVQQSSIAAEYTTD
+815 PEVQESSIAAEYVADDSPGVTGQEYTL
-830 GAENHNGNEITIKVS
+830 EVS
-845 DSEGTFQALQEAGID
+845 DAEGTFQALKEVGID
-860 EYTLSETNN
+860 EYTLNESNN
-869 LLSLLDIFEFSDADK
+869 LLTLFKFNDATEVDVLNKLQALK
-884 DAKLAKLLD
+884 DNL
-893 ILDKKNITY
+893 
-902 EVSDKKAINSRFIN
+902 
-916 KESRKQ
+916 
-922 ILSDGRQSAIQQRQ
+922 DGRNIQHTAKTRESIKSEYITVEERKSFLTTLRRNLINQGK
-936 EGSSLYKK
+936 EGTNLYKK
-944 IISAINRDAQS
+944 VISAINRDAEN
-955 QGISANEYIG
+955 QGISPNEYIG
-965 KPSQPTTPEVTA
+965 SPTAPEVTA
-977 DTDRVQKIIDDI
+977 DPNRVQSIINDI
-989 VKKTEQREQTRD
+989 IKKTKGRKVGESTSP
-1001 DGGKTKKKRRAAKK
+1001 KKI
-1015 QTLLDNTISY
+1015 LDNTLKY

-1032 QQLDDISRERL
+1032 QQLNDTERNQL
-1043 INELNKR
+1043 VRELNEKL
-1050 FGFKIKKA
+1050 GIKIKKA
-1058 AIPSFVKPKDK
+1058 PSVKKVLGKPKDK

-1083 KLEAKAA
+1083 RKEAKAA

-1103 IASLITGFGKKL
+1103 IAAQITGFGKKL
-1115 GKVSVSKVNAITK
+1115 GKISTSKVNAITK
-1128 RFASVNLNS
+1128 RFANVNLNS

-1158 TKLKTAKTFAR
+1158 TKLKTARTFAR
-1169 RAKKQVGGAKTGALP
+1169 KAKKQVGGAKTGALP
-1184 VNLKTA
+1184 VDLKTA
-1190 LDTLFSIDIS
+1190 LETLFSVDIS

-1243 EENMKGVNEEV
+1243 EENMNGLNQEV
-1254 IQTTPDEIDVDAEVS
+1254 IESTPAEIDVDAEVS
-1269 EIVGFQKEISNSDIN
+1269 EIVGLQKEISNAEVN
-1284 NISNPRAR
+1284 NIANPRAR
-1292 DDARTLRGLTPKQI
+1292 EDARTLRGLTPKQI
-1306 LSLARTKKD
+1306 FSLARKKKD

-1349 NAVEATDAISPKIK
+1349 NAVEAADAINPKIK
-1363 NLSFK
+1363 KLSFK

-1380 TKSLFTKR
+1380 TKSLFFKR
-1388 GAIVERIRNLSTF
+1388 GAVTERIRNLSTF

-1406 LGNPNSKLI
+1406 LGNFNSKLI
-1415 YNNTFGKLG
+1415 YNNTFGKLA

-1436 IEAMIEAADQLL
+1436 IEAMIDAADQVL

-1480 QSNIVDGKPNAK
+1480 ESNMVDGKPNPK
-1492 APSAMEFIDSTIEAI
+1492 APSAIDFINSTIEAI
-1507 VEGKILSQ
+1507 VDGKILSQ
-1515 QDADILNE
+1515 IDADILNE

-1538 IENSLTAKEKKALA
+1538 VENSLTAKEKKALA

-1582 YTHHAALQNK
+1582 YTHHAVLQSK
-1592 DGDSA
+1592 DGSSE
-1597 TILNKLKRFENLL
+1597 TVLQKLKRFQNVLD
-1610 STKSGT
+1610 TKSGT
-1616 IVERTNGPKPISFD
+1616 VVERTNGAKPISFD
-1630 PGYSAIRGAQETYLD
+1630 PGYSAIRGAQETFLD
-1645 YEMTQ
+1645 FEMTQ
-1650 AMREVDMTIKELEQ
+1650 PMREVDMTINELEGQ
-1664 RMKKEG
+1664 MKEEG

-1675 TGVRALK
+1675 KGVRALK

-1699 MSSGSIL
+1699 MTGGGIL
-1706 NLKIQ
+1706 NLKVQ
-1711 RLGYQAALGSV
+1711 RLGYQAALASI

-1728 ILANIKMMV
+1728 VMANLFVMV
-1737 TSPRVALRGFRG
+1737 TSPKIALRGFSR
-1749 FGKFVGNPKK
+1749 FGKFVANPKK
-1759 VNEAVDAMTALNS
+1759 VNDAVDAMTALNS

-1777 LFDTDALSSKHSQM
+1777 MFDTDALSSKHSQM

-1797 SSRDGAAISRMENL
+1797 SSRDGAAVSRMENL

-1819 GVKSVANL
+1819 GVKSVAKL
-1827 TNKVASKIIT
+1827 TDKVASKIIT

-1868 KITAK
+1868 KITSQ
-1873 DMSKIADG
+1873 DFSKIADG
-1881 TSEYLSPEF
+1881 TSQYLSPEY

-1927 STRMALYRMANSYMA
+1927 STRMSLYRMANSYMA

-1952 RHAILAM
+1952 RNAILAM
-1959 FKKGDMSKTQAAA
+1959 FKKGDMDKTQAAA

-1979 RMSSYMVVY
+1979 RMSAYMVVY
-1988 SMLTSLLDD
+1988 STLTSLLDD
-1997 ELFDADDYRDD
+1997 ELFDAEDYRDD
-2008 DLEDVMARQMI
+2008 DVEDVMARQMI

-2028 GSLGNLTNIPLSFA
+2028 GSLGNLPNIPLSFA

-2050 LLGDLRDNKDY
+2050 ALGDLRDNKEY

-2078 SGPPEEAFL
+2078 SGPPEEVFM
-2087 EIMSGPYGPLMR
+2087 EIMAGPYGPLMR
-2099 TLSRIISLSSRAV
+2099 TLSRIVTLSSRAV
-2112 LSEKRQT
+2112 TSKQMQTRKR
-2119 KKKAEE
+2119 AEE
-2125 ELLERMT
+2125 ELTERMT
-2132 IEVMGNLGLLPFYKD
+2132 IEIMGNLGLLPFYKD
-2147 IRRII
+2147 IRRIM
-2152 LKKRFAKNPNILT
+2152 LKDRFAKNPNILT
-2165 PAQEKLLREQGL
+2165 PAQEKLMREQGL
-2177 LYGEDDVLSDDVLEE
+2177 LFGEDDVLSDDVLEG
-2192 DFLESDDILED
+2192 DTMESDDILED

>member
-1 MEKEELYESIFNL
+1 MEKEELYESLFTL
-14 IPEGMFSDAEELGE
+14 IPEGMFADADELGE
-28 LIEEEGLEAIYPL
+28 LIEDEGLEAVFPL
-41 IPDGM
+41 IPEGM

-62 KDSPSAGPTPSTES
+62 KDSPSGGPTPSTES
-76 PTEQP
+76 PIEQP
-81 IETGEEEQFA
+81 TETGEENIFA
-91 MDFGSNNQIDFGG
+91 VDYDVDSQVDNQVDFGAPVKQ
-104 TSGQTTPPPIT
+104 PPPIT

-120 KFGANINAPEKN
+120 KFGANVDAAEKN

-150 MYRAAAQGIGQGA
+150 IYRAAAQGIGQGA

-172 MSGSDTSKEDIEKY
+172 VSGSDTSEEDVQKY
-186 ISAVQRMDN
+186 IAAVQRMDN

-209 EANGGGVMGFI
+209 EANGGGLMGFI
-220 LGVGANPTVLG
+220 LGVGENPTVLG
-231 QLFVSSVASMVNKEV
+231 QLFVSSVASMINADVL
-246 AAGAA
+246 AGAA
-251 ALGTAGGITGGVLGN
+251 ATGAAGAGVGSLAAGGAASVGGPLGTLLGAVGGAAGGGVS
-266 ITGIGAILPEELITV
+266 
-281 PGGAITGAILGAS
+281 GAILGAS

-311 EKAGLEFNAEGVE
+311 EKAGLKFDAEGVKN
-324 IILNNEEAL
+324 ILANPDAL

-357 ATAIAGAPIKA
+357 ASKLAGAPIKA
-368 AKAANKTVTKGMK
+368 AKAADKAISKGMK
-381 ARAALKAAGIEGIG
+381 ARAALTAAGIEAVG
-395 GSTGEAAARGVTGQ
+395 GSTGEATARAVTGQEQDTAEILFEGVTGQ
-409 EMDVAEIGFEGITGQ
+409 V
-424 ASSVLSVPQAVSGM
+424 SSLLSVPQAVSGM
-438 SLTDIGR
+438 SLTEIGN

-481 DTMTDQE
+481 DTMTAQE

-505 YQNRRQE
+505 YENRRQE

-546 PENKERIKAIDE
+546 PENKERLKAIDE
-558 ELQAIVDEA
+558 ELDAIVKEA

-573 TIDIEGIERYFS
+573 TVNLDGIERYFS
-585 VTQLEAIEALKLDG
+585 VTQLEAIQALKEQG
-599 IENPTDDQ
+599 IDNPTDTQ

-613 ELLKLAIEAAKRA
+613 ELLKLAVEAAKRA
-626 AKETAGFK
+626 AKETVGFK
-634 NTKELDDEE
+634 NTKELEDE
-643 RRQLAKDQLISEGIL
+643 AKDQLISEGIL
-658 EPTDQQIN
+658 EPTDQQIK

-672 QESSATQVDVQES
+672 QESSTTQVDVQES
-685 TADSQEV
+685 TPDSPEV
-692 GEGDTPGVVA
+692 GEGDAPGVVTPESQT
-702 QEGQAQNQIADKPV
+702 QEQVADKPI
-716 ETQTQEEVSI
+716 ETQTQEEISVNI
-726 NVAPFY
+726 APFY
-732 EANIESTTEA
+732 ETSIESTNEA
-742 AGLRKSPEYQ
+742 AGLRKSPQYE
-752 QYKAK
+752 QYKQGIQDTANE
-757 LTEIANDMGL
+757 LGIEIEIDEG
-767 EVEVEESVGGYV
+767 VGGYV
-779 NQDNGAKIREISNVV
+779 NDAGTKIREISNVV
-794 KLKNATLEQASQY
+794 RLKKATLQQAAEFASML
-807 AAITAALA
+807 AALS
-815 PEVQQSSIAAEYTTD
+815 PEVQESSIAAEYVADDSPGVTGQEYTL
-830 GAENHNGNEITIKVS
+830 EVS
-845 DSEGTFQALQEAGID
+845 DAEGTFQALKEVGID
-860 EYTLSETNN
+860 EYTLNESNN
-869 LLSLLDIFEFSDADK
+869 LLTLFKFNDATEVDVLNKLQALK
-884 DAKLAKLLD
+884 DNL
-893 ILDKKNITY
+893 
-902 EVSDKKAINSRFIN
+902 
-916 KESRKQ
+916 
-922 ILSDGRQSAIQQRQ
+922 DGRNIQHTAKTRESIKSEYITVEERKSFLTTLRRNLINQGK
-936 EGSSLYKK
+936 EGTNLYKK
-944 IISAINRDAQS
+944 VISAINRDAEN
-955 QGISANEYIG
+955 QGISPNEYIG
-965 KPSQPTTPEVTA
+965 SPTAPEVTA
-977 DTDRVQKIIDDI
+977 DPNRVQSIINDI
-989 VKKTEQREQTRD
+989 IKKTKGRKVGESTSP
-1001 DGGKTKKKRRAAKK
+1001 KKI
-1015 QTLLDNTISY
+1015 LDNTLKY

-1032 QQLDDISRERL
+1032 QQLNDTERNQL
-1043 INELNKR
+1043 VRELNEKL
-1050 FGFKIKKA
+1050 GIKIKKA
-1058 AIPSFVKPKDK
+1058 PSVKKVLGKPKDK

-1083 KLEAKAA
+1083 RKEAKAA

-1103 IASLITGFGKKL
+1103 IAAQITGFGKKL
-1115 GKVSVSKVNAITK
+1115 GKISTSKVNAITK
-1128 RFASVNLNS
+1128 RFANVNLNS

-1158 TKLKTAKTFAR
+1158 TKLKTARTFAR
-1169 RAKKQVGGAKTGALP
+1169 KAKKQVGGAKTGALP
-1184 VNLKTA
+1184 VDLKTA
-1190 LDTLFSIDIS
+1190 LETLFSVDIS

-1243 EENMKGVNEEV
+1243 EENMNGLNQEV
-1254 IQTTPDEIDVDAEVS
+1254 IESTPAEIDVDAEVS
-1269 EIVGFQKEISNSDIN
+1269 EIVGLQKEISNAEVN
-1284 NISNPRAR
+1284 NIANPRAR
-1292 DDARTLRGLTPKQI
+1292 EDARTLRGLTPKQI
-1306 LSLARTKKD
+1306 FSLARKKKD

-1349 NAVEATDAISPKIK
+1349 NAVEAADAINPKIK
-1363 NLSFK
+1363 KLSFK

-1380 TKSLFTKR
+1380 TKSLFFKR
-1388 GAIVERIRNLSTF
+1388 GAVTERIRNLSTF

-1406 LGNPNSKLI
+1406 LGNFNSKLI
-1415 YNNTFGKLG
+1415 YNNTFGKLA

-1436 IEAMIEAADQLL
+1436 IEAMIDAADQVL

-1480 QSNIVDGKPNAK
+1480 ESNMVDGKPNPK
-1492 APSAMEFIDSTIEAI
+1492 APSAIDFINSTIEAI
-1507 VEGKILSQ
+1507 VDGKILSQ
-1515 QDADILNE
+1515 IDADILNE

-1538 IENSLTAKEKKALA
+1538 VENSLTAKEKKALA

-1582 YTHHAALQNK
+1582 YTHHAVLQSK
-1592 DGDSA
+1592 DGSSE
-1597 TILNKLKRFENLL
+1597 TVLQKLKRFQNVLD
-1610 STKSGT
+1610 TKSGT
-1616 IVERTNGPKPISFD
+1616 VVERTNGAKPISFD
-1630 PGYSAIRGAQETYLD
+1630 PGYSAIRGAQETFLD
-1645 YEMTQ
+1645 FEMTQ
-1650 AMREVDMTIKELEQ
+1650 PMREVDMTINELEGQ
-1664 RMKKEG
+1664 MKEEG

-1675 TGVRALK
+1675 KGVRALK

-1699 MSSGSIL
+1699 MTGGGIL
-1706 NLKIQ
+1706 NLKVQ
-1711 RLGYQAALGSV
+1711 RLGYQAALASI

-1728 ILANIKMMV
+1728 VMANLFVMV
-1737 TSPRVALRGFRG
+1737 TSPKIALRGFSR
-1749 FGKFVGNPKK
+1749 FGKFVANPKK
-1759 VNEAVDAMTALNS
+1759 VNDAVDAMTALNS

-1777 LFDTDALSSKHSQM
+1777 MFDTDALSSKHSQM

-1797 SSRDGAAISRMENL
+1797 SSRDGAAVSRMENL

-1819 GVKSVANL
+1819 GVKSVAKL
-1827 TNKVASKIIT
+1827 TDKVASKIIT

-1868 KITAK
+1868 KITSQ
-1873 DMSKIADG
+1873 DFSKIADG
-1881 TSEYLSPEF
+1881 TSQYLSPEY

-1927 STRMALYRMANSYMA
+1927 STRMSLYRMANSYMA

-1952 RHAILAM
+1952 RNAILAM
-1959 FKKGDMSKTQAAA
+1959 FKKGDMDKTQAAA

-1979 RMSSYMVVY
+1979 RMSAYMVVY
-1988 SMLTSLLDD
+1988 STLTSLLDD
-1997 ELFDADDYRDD
+1997 ELFDAEDYRDD
-2008 DLEDVMARQMI
+2008 DVEDVMARQMI

-2028 GSLGNLTNIPLSFA
+2028 GSLGNLPNIPLSFA

-2050 LLGDLRDNKDY
+2050 ALGDLRDNKEY

-2078 SGPPEEAFL
+2078 SGPPEEVFM
-2087 EIMSGPYGPLMR
+2087 EIMAGPYGPLMR
-2099 TLSRIISLSSRAV
+2099 TLSRIVTLSSRAV
-2112 LSEKRQT
+2112 TSKQMQTRKR
-2119 KKKAEE
+2119 AEE
-2125 ELLERMT
+2125 ELTERMT
-2132 IEVMGNLGLLPFYKD
+2132 IEIMGNLGLLPFYKD
-2147 IRRII
+2147 IRRIM
-2152 LKKRFAKNPNILT
+2152 LKDRFAKNPNILT
-2165 PAQEKLLREQGL
+2165 PAQEKLMREQGL
-2177 LYGEDDVLSDDVLEE
+2177 LFGEDDVLSDDVLEG
-2192 DFLESDDILED
+2192 DTMESDDILED

>member
-1 MEKEELYESIFNL
+1 MEKEELYESLFTL
-14 IPEGMFSDAEELGE
+14 IPEGMFADADELGE
-28 LIEEEGLEAIYPL
+28 LIEDEGLEAVFPL
-41 IPDGM
+41 IPEGM

-76 PTEQP
+76 PIEQP
-81 IETGEEEQFA
+81 TETGEENIFA
-91 MDFGSNNQIDFGG
+91 VDYGVDSQVDNQVDFGAPVKQ
-104 TSGQTTPPPIT
+104 PPPIT

-120 KFGANINAPEKN
+120 KFGANVDAAEKN

-150 MYRAAAQGIGQGA
+150 IYRAAAQGIGQGA

-172 MSGSDTSKEDIEKY
+172 VSGSDTSEEDVQKY
-186 ISAVQRMDN
+186 IAAVQRMDN

-209 EANGGGVMGFI
+209 EANGGGLMGFI
-220 LGVGANPTVLG
+220 LGVGENPTVLG
-231 QLFVSSVASMVNKEV
+231 QLFVSSVASMINADVL
-246 AAGAA
+246 AGAA
-251 ALGTAGGITGGVLGN
+251 ATGAAGAGVGSLAAGGAASVGGPLGTLLGAVGGAAGGGVS
-266 ITGIGAILPEELITV
+266 
-281 PGGAITGAILGAS
+281 GAILGAS

-311 EKAGLEFNAEGVE
+311 EKAGLKFDAEGVKN
-324 IILNNEEAL
+324 ILANPDAL

-357 ATAIAGAPIKA
+357 ASKLAGAPIKA
-368 AKAANKTVTKGMK
+368 AKAADKAISKGMK
-381 ARAALKAAGIEGIG
+381 ARAALTAAGIEAVG
-395 GSTGEAAARGVTGQ
+395 GSTGEATARAVTGQEQDTAEILFEGVTGQ
-409 EMDVAEIGFEGITGQ
+409 V
-424 ASSVLSVPQAVSGM
+424 SSLLSVPQAVSGM
-438 SLTDIGR
+438 SLTEIGN

-505 YQNRRQE
+505 YENRRQE

-546 PENKERIKAIDE
+546 PENKERLKAIDE
-558 ELQAIVDEA
+558 ELDAIVKEA

-573 TIDIEGIERYFS
+573 TVNLDGIERYFS
-585 VTQLEAIEALKLDG
+585 VTQLEAIQALKEQG
-599 IENPTDDQ
+599 IDNPTDTQ

-613 ELLKLAIEAAKRA
+613 ELLKLAVEAAKRA
-626 AKETAGFK
+626 AKETVGFK
-634 NTKELDDEE
+634 NTKELEDE
-643 RRQLAKDQLISEGIL
+643 AKDQLISEGIL
-658 EPTDQQIN
+658 EPTDQQIK

-672 QESSATQVDVQES
+672 QESSTTQVDVQES
-685 TADSQEV
+685 TPDSPEV
-692 GEGDTPGVVA
+692 GEGDAPGVVTPESQT
-702 QEGQAQNQIADKPV
+702 QEQVADQPI
-716 ETQTQEEVSI
+716 ETQTQEEISVNI
-726 NVAPFY
+726 APFY
-732 EANIESTTEA
+732 ETSIESTNEA
-742 AGLRKSPEYQ
+742 AGLRKSPQYE
-752 QYKAK
+752 QYKQGIQDTANE
-757 LTEIANDMGL
+757 LGIEIEIDEG
-767 EVEVEESVGGYV
+767 VGGYV
-779 NQDNGAKIREISNVV
+779 NDAGTKIREISNVV
-794 KLKNATLEQASQY
+794 RLKKATLQQAAEFASML
-807 AAITAALA
+807 AALS
-815 PEVQQSSIAAEYTTD
+815 PEVQESSIAAEYVADDSPGVTGQEYTL
-830 GAENHNGNEITIKVS
+830 EVS
-845 DSEGTFQALQEAGID
+845 DAEGTFQALKEVGID
-860 EYTLSETNN
+860 EYTLNESNN
-869 LLSLLDIFEFSDADK
+869 LLTLFKFNDATEVDVLNKLQALK
-884 DAKLAKLLD
+884 DNL
-893 ILDKKNITY
+893 
-902 EVSDKKAINSRFIN
+902 
-916 KESRKQ
+916 
-922 ILSDGRQSAIQQRQ
+922 DGRNIQHTAKTRESIKSEYITVEERKSFLTTLRRNLINQGK
-936 EGSSLYKK
+936 EGTNLYKK
-944 IISAINRDAQS
+944 VISAINRDAEN
-955 QGISANEYIG
+955 QGISPNEYIG
-965 KPSQPTTPEVTA
+965 SPTAPEVTA
-977 DTDRVQKIIDDI
+977 DPNRVQSIINDI
-989 VKKTEQREQTRD
+989 IKKTKGRKVGESTSP
-1001 DGGKTKKKRRAAKK
+1001 KKI
-1015 QTLLDNTISY
+1015 LDNTLKY

-1032 QQLDDISRERL
+1032 QQLNDTERNQL
-1043 INELNKR
+1043 VRELNEKL
-1050 FGFKIKKA
+1050 GIKIKKA
-1058 AIPSFVKPKDK
+1058 PSVKKVLGKPKDK

-1083 KLEAKAA
+1083 RKEAKAA

-1103 IASLITGFGKKL
+1103 IAAQITGFGKKL
-1115 GKVSVSKVNAITK
+1115 GKISTSKVNAITK
-1128 RFASVNLNS
+1128 RFANVNLNS

-1158 TKLKTAKTFAR
+1158 TKLKTARTFAR
-1169 RAKKQVGGAKTGALP
+1169 KAKKQVGGAKTGALP
-1184 VNLKTA
+1184 VDLKTA
-1190 LDTLFSIDIS
+1190 LETLFSVDIS

-1243 EENMKGVNEEV
+1243 EENMNGLNQEV
-1254 IQTTPDEIDVDAEVS
+1254 IESTPAEIDVDAEVS
-1269 EIVGFQKEISNSDIN
+1269 EIVGLQKEISNAEVN
-1284 NISNPRAR
+1284 NIANPRAR
-1292 DDARTLRGLTPKQI
+1292 EDARTLRGLTPKQI
-1306 LSLARTKKD
+1306 FSLARKKKD

-1349 NAVEATDAISPKIK
+1349 NAVEAADAINPKIK
-1363 NLSFK
+1363 KLSFK

-1380 TKSLFTKR
+1380 TKSLFFKR
-1388 GAIVERIRNLSTF
+1388 GAVTERIRNLSTF

-1406 LGNPNSKLI
+1406 LGNFNSKLI
-1415 YNNTFGKLG
+1415 YNNTFGKLA

-1436 IEAMIEAADQLL
+1436 IEAMIDAADQVL

-1480 QSNIVDGKPNAK
+1480 ESNMVDGKPNPK
-1492 APSAMEFIDSTIEAI
+1492 APSAIDFINSTIEAI
-1507 VEGKILSQ
+1507 VDGKILSQ
-1515 QDADILNE
+1515 IDADILNE

-1538 IENSLTAKEKKALA
+1538 VENSLTAKEKKALA

-1582 YTHHAALQNK
+1582 YTHHAVLQSK
-1592 DGDSA
+1592 DGSSE
-1597 TILNKLKRFENLL
+1597 TVLQKLKRFQNVLD
-1610 STKSGT
+1610 TKSGT
-1616 IVERTNGPKPISFD
+1616 VVERTNGAKPISFD
-1630 PGYSAIRGAQETYLD
+1630 PGYSAIRGAQETFLD
-1645 YEMTQ
+1645 FEMTQ
-1650 AMREVDMTIKELEQ
+1650 PMREVDMTINELEGQ
-1664 RMKKEG
+1664 MKEEG

-1675 TGVRALK
+1675 KGVRALK

-1699 MSSGSIL
+1699 MTGGGIL
-1706 NLKIQ
+1706 NLKVQ
-1711 RLGYQAALGSV
+1711 RLGYQAALASI

-1728 ILANIKMMV
+1728 VMANLFVMV
-1737 TSPRVALRGFRG
+1737 TSPKIALRGFSR
-1749 FGKFVGNPKK
+1749 FGKFVANPKK
-1759 VNEAVDAMTALNS
+1759 VNDAVDAMTALNS

-1777 LFDTDALSSKHSQM
+1777 MFDTDALSSKHSQM

-1797 SSRDGAAISRMENL
+1797 SSRDGAAVSRMENL

-1819 GVKSVANL
+1819 GVKSVAKL
-1827 TNKVASKIIT
+1827 TDKVASKIIT

-1868 KITAK
+1868 KITSQ
-1873 DMSKIADG
+1873 DFSKIADG
-1881 TSEYLSPEF
+1881 TSQYLSPEY

-1927 STRMALYRMANSYMA
+1927 STRMSLYRMANSYMA

-1952 RHAILAM
+1952 RNAILAM
-1959 FKKGDMSKTQAAA
+1959 FKKGDMDKTQAAA

-1979 RMSSYMVVY
+1979 RMSAYMVVY
-1988 SMLTSLLDD
+1988 STLTSLLDD
-1997 ELFDADDYRDD
+1997 ELFDAEDYRDD

-2028 GSLGNLTNIPLSFA
+2028 GSLGNLPNIPLSFA

-2050 LLGDLRDNKDY
+2050 ALGDLRDNKEY

-2078 SGPPEEAFL
+2078 SGPPEEVFM
-2087 EIMSGPYGPLMR
+2087 EIMAGPYGPLMR
-2099 TLSRIISLSSRAV
+2099 TLSRIVTLSSRAV
-2112 LSEKRQT
+2112 TSKQMQTRKR
-2119 KKKAEE
+2119 AEE
-2125 ELLERMT
+2125 ELTERMT
-2132 IEVMGNLGLLPFYKD
+2132 IEIMGNLGLLPFYKD
-2147 IRRII
+2147 IRRIM
-2152 LKKRFAKNPNILT
+2152 LKDRFAKNPNILT
-2165 PAQEKLLREQGL
+2165 PAQEKLMREQGL
-2177 LYGEDDVLSDDVLEE
+2177 LFGEDDVLSDDVLEG
-2192 DFLESDDILED
+2192 DTMESDDILED